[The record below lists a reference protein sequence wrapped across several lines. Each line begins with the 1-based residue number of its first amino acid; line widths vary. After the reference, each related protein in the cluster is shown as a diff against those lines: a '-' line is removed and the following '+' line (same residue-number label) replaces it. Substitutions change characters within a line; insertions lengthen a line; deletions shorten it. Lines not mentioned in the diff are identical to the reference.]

1 MRNMMVTRKSLTF
14 FTVVMLISMSA
25 AVVSADVDI
34 NLSANPSSAE
44 ATPDEAAEYTIIVQN
59 SGDDDAAVSLS
70 TQQGNDCNGFSST
83 LETTFVQVAS
93 SSSESV
99 TLTVTVTDQASGE
112 CETTVN
118 AQGQVSGGA
127 PGTPSNADVTVV
139 TTAGDGG
146 GLYSVSLSTDESATK
161 NYDGEDNEVT
171 WDVDV
176 ENNGEQQANVQL
188 EMTSDS
194 DCESEDLTATV
205 DPSVLQLE
213 PEGQEEVT
221 VTIDMPNGAETDAGA
236 HCFILKATVTNDPNA
251 ADQAEDNLTL
261 SLNVPQIKECDASL
275 QYSSH
280 NLDPGESA
288 ANSIEVENI
297 GNTEWTVTANAQ
309 SLDGDD
315 ISGWIDFDSPRSK
328 LLTEPGS
335 SEDSHTFTF
344 DVTPDD
350 SLEAG
355 TQVAIGIQGRSGS
368 EIGCEKVLTVT
379 VGQEFGASMSLSKS
393 TLSNVEPGTSG
404 TLSIQITN
412 QGNGQETMALGTSG
426 VPPGWQVSFSQS
438 TVTLGSSQSSNDKE
452 TVGIDVFVPEDAS
465 AESDA
470 VISFTVGRGG
480 GSTPYD
486 SKDLTIS
493 VAPRHE
499 VSTSMVSDQQTG
511 RSDQIVK
518 FPIVV
523 TNAGNIQDTFRLQA
537 CDPGDQTGCS
547 NPMWESSFSDS
558 DGNSISQIVLDP
570 GQSTQVYLDVL
581 VEGEEDADSARVLV
595 RIAIFG
601 TSESSEHTVAV
612 VVSNYNYGMAVSPQS
627 PGDIP
632 GQMDVTLPPG
642 GALSTFFWID
652 NTGDYPAGDTAV
664 ITITGLES
672 SVFRNV
678 FVDGVEIDDSIQI
691 SKEGRVLVE
700 VQMEVMEGVP
710 NGVSGIIKVS
720 AASERNAAQ
729 TTSVDVMIQ
738 VMTIHDLTF
747 TLEGDDEKTVNY
759 PDKAFFTMYVT
770 NNGNVVED
778 VEIISGESLRGWT
791 VDVIEDEFQLP
802 PGETREIQ
810 VRATPPS
817 ELLDDDSYRFTV
829 IAQPEGIPVAG
840 QPIELTVV
848 AVNSNSFLNLS
859 QATQDLLVYGLT
871 GLGALL
877 VIALFMRSR
886 AENKRI
892 VQALDQDDS

>member
-1 MRNMMVTRKSLTF
+1 MDRKSPVTILI
-14 FTVVMLISMSA
+14 VIMLLSMSA
-25 AVVSADVDI
+25 TIVSADVDI
-34 NLSANPSSAE
+34 SLSANPSSAE
-44 ATPDEAAEYTIIVQN
+44 ATPDEAAEYNILIQN
-59 SGDDDAAVSLS
+59 SGDDDAAVTLS

-83 LETTFVQVAS
+83 LETTFVQVGS
-93 SSSESV
+93 QSSEQV

-146 GLYSVSLSTDESATK
+146 GLYSVSLTTDEPTTK
-161 NYDGEDNEVT
+161 SYDGEDNEVT

-194 DCESEDLTATV
+194 DCESDELSATV

-213 PEGQEEVT
+213 PESQEEVT
-221 VTIDMPNGAETDAGA
+221 VTIDMPNGGETDAGS

-251 ADQAEDNLTL
+251 ADQAEDNLSL
-261 SLNVPQIKECDASL
+261 SLNVPEIRECDASL

-280 NLDPGESA
+280 NLDPGEQAS
-288 ANSIEVENI
+288 NSIEVENI
-297 GNTEWTVTANAQ
+297 GNTDWTVTANAQ
-309 SLDGDD
+309 SLDGED
-315 ISGWIDFDSPRSK
+315 ISGWVEFDSPRSI

-335 SEDSHTFTF
+335 SDDTHTFTF
-344 DVTPDD
+344 DITPDD

-355 TQVAIGIQGRSGS
+355 TQVAIGIQGRAGS
-368 EIGCEKVLTVT
+368 EIGCEKILTVT
-379 VGQEFGASMSLSKS
+379 VGQEFGASMALSKS

-412 QGNGQETMALGTSG
+412 QGNGQETMALGTTG

-438 TVTLGSSQSSNDKE
+438 SVTLGSAQSSNNKE
-452 TVGIDVFVPEDAS
+452 TVGVDIFVPEDAS

-486 SKDLTIS
+486 SKDLTVS

-499 VSTSMVSDQQTG
+499 VSTTMISDQQTG
-511 RSDQIVK
+511 RSDQIVQ
-518 FPIVV
+518 FPLVV
-523 TNAGNIQDTFRLQA
+523 SNEGNIRDTFRLQA
-537 CDPGDQTGCS
+537 CDPGDQTGCGS
-547 NPMWESSFSDS
+547 PMWQSSFSDA
-558 DGNSISQIVLDP
+558 DGNSITQLALDP
-570 GQSTQVYLDVL
+570 GQSAQIYLDVL
-581 VEGEEDADSARVLV
+581 VEGEEDADSARVLARV
-595 RIAIFG
+595 AIFG
-601 TSESSEHTVAV
+601 TSESSEHTVTV

-627 PGDIP
+627 PGDDP
-632 GQMDVTLPPG
+632 GQMDVVLPPG
-642 GALSTFFWID
+642 GTLSTFFWID

-664 ITITGLES
+664 ISITGLES
-672 SVFRNV
+672 SVSRSI
-678 FVDGVEIDDSIQI
+678 FVEGVEIDNSIQI
-691 SKEGRVLVE
+691 PREGRVLME
-700 VQMEVMEGVP
+700 VQMEVMPGVS

-729 TTSVDVMIQ
+729 TTFVDVMIQ
-738 VMTIHDLTF
+738 VMTIHDIVF
-747 TLEGDDEKTVNY
+747 TLEGEDEQTVNY
-759 PDKAFFTMYVT
+759 PEKALFSLFVT
-770 NNGNVVED
+770 NNGNVIED
-778 VEIISGESLRGWT
+778 IEVISGESLRGWT
-791 VDVIEDEFQLP
+791 IDVMEDEFRLP

-817 ELLDDDSYRFTV
+817 QLLDDDTYRFTV

-848 AVNSNSFLNLS
+848 SVTSNSFLNLS
-859 QATQDLLVYGLT
+859 QETQDILIYGLT
-871 GLGALL
+871 GFGALL

-892 VQALDQDDS
+892 IKALEQDES

>member
-1 MRNMMVTRKSLTF
+1 MDRKSPVTILI
-14 FTVVMLISMSA
+14 VIMLLSMSA
-25 AVVSADVDI
+25 TIVSADVDI
-34 NLSANPSSAE
+34 SLSANPSSAE
-44 ATPDEAAEYTIIVQN
+44 ATPDEAAEYNILIQN
-59 SGDDDAAVSLS
+59 SGDDDAAVTLS

-83 LETTFVQVAS
+83 LETTFVQVGS
-93 SSSESV
+93 QSSEQV

-146 GLYSVSLSTDESATK
+146 GLYSVSLTTDEPTTK
-161 NYDGEDNEVT
+161 SYDGEDNEVT

-194 DCESEDLTATV
+194 DCESDDLSATV

-213 PEGQEEVT
+213 PESQEEVT
-221 VTIDMPNGAETDAGA
+221 VTIDMPNGGETDAGS

-251 ADQAEDNLTL
+251 ADQAEDNLSL
-261 SLNVPQIKECDASL
+261 SLNVPEIRECDASL

-280 NLDPGESA
+280 NLDPGEQAS
-288 ANSIEVENI
+288 NSIEVENI
-297 GNTEWTVTANAQ
+297 GNTDWTVTANAQ
-309 SLDGDD
+309 SLDGED
-315 ISGWIDFDSPRSK
+315 ISGWVEFDSPRSI

-335 SEDSHTFTF
+335 SDDTHTFTF
-344 DVTPDD
+344 DITPDD

-355 TQVAIGIQGRSGS
+355 TQVAIGIQGRAGS
-368 EIGCEKVLTVT
+368 EIGCEKILTVT
-379 VGQEFGASMSLSKS
+379 VGQEFGASMALSKS

-412 QGNGQETMALGTSG
+412 QGNGQETMALGTTG

-438 TVTLGSSQSSNDKE
+438 SVTLGSAQSSNNKE
-452 TVGIDVFVPEDAS
+452 TVGVDIFVPEDAS

-486 SKDLTIS
+486 SKDLTVS

-499 VSTSMVSDQQTG
+499 VSTTMISDQQTG
-511 RSDQIVK
+511 RSDQIVQ
-518 FPIVV
+518 FPLVV
-523 TNAGNIQDTFRLQA
+523 SNEGNIRDTFRLQA
-537 CDPGDQTGCS
+537 CDPGDQTGCGS
-547 NPMWESSFSDS
+547 PMWQSSFSDA
-558 DGNSISQIVLDP
+558 DGNSITQLALDP
-570 GQSTQVYLDVL
+570 GQSAQIYLDVL
-581 VEGEEDADSARVLV
+581 VEGEEDADSARVLARV
-595 RIAIFG
+595 AIFG
-601 TSESSEHTVAV
+601 TSESSEHTVTV

-627 PGDIP
+627 PGDDP
-632 GQMDVTLPPG
+632 GQMDVVLPPG
-642 GALSTFFWID
+642 GTLSTFFWID

-664 ITITGLES
+664 ISITGLES
-672 SVFRNV
+672 SVSRSI
-678 FVDGVEIDDSIQI
+678 FVEGVEIDNSIQI
-691 SKEGRVLVE
+691 PREGRVLME
-700 VQMEVMEGVP
+700 VQMEVMPGVS

-738 VMTIHDLTF
+738 VMTIHDIVF
-747 TLEGDDEKTVNY
+747 TLEGEDEQTVNY
-759 PDKAFFTMYVT
+759 PEKALFSLFVT
-770 NNGNVVED
+770 NNGNVIED
-778 VEIISGESLRGWT
+778 IEVISGESLRGWT
-791 VDVIEDEFQLP
+791 IDVMEDEFKLS

-817 ELLDDDSYRFTV
+817 QLLDDDTYRFTV

-848 AVNSNSFLNLS
+848 SVTSNSFLNLS
-859 QATQDLLVYGLT
+859 QETQDILIYGLT
-871 GLGALL
+871 GFGALL
-877 VIALFMRSR
+877 VIALFIRSR

-892 VQALDQDDS
+892 IKALEQDES

>member
-1 MRNMMVTRKSLTF
+1 MDRKSPVTILI
-14 FTVVMLISMSA
+14 VIMLLSMSA
-25 AVVSADVDI
+25 TIVSADVDI
-34 NLSANPSSAE
+34 SLSANPSSAE
-44 ATPDEAAEYTIIVQN
+44 ATPDEAAEYNILIQN
-59 SGDDDAAVSLS
+59 SGDDDAAVTLS

-83 LETTFVQVAS
+83 LETTFVQVGS
-93 SSSESV
+93 QSSEQV

-146 GLYSVSLSTDESATK
+146 GLYSVSLTTDEPTTK
-161 NYDGEDNEVT
+161 SYDGEDNEVT

-194 DCESEDLTATV
+194 DCESDDLSATV

-213 PEGQEEVT
+213 PESQEEVT
-221 VTIDMPNGAETDAGA
+221 VTIDMPNGGETDAGS

-251 ADQAEDNLTL
+251 ADQAEDNLSL
-261 SLNVPQIKECDASL
+261 SLNVPEIRECDASL

-280 NLDPGESA
+280 NLDPGEQAS
-288 ANSIEVENI
+288 NSIEVENI
-297 GNTEWTVTANAQ
+297 GNTDWTVTANAQ
-309 SLDGDD
+309 SLDGED
-315 ISGWIDFDSPRSK
+315 ISGWVEFDSPRSI

-335 SEDSHTFTF
+335 SDDTHTFTF
-344 DVTPDD
+344 DITPDD

-355 TQVAIGIQGRSGS
+355 TQVAIGIQGRAGS
-368 EIGCEKVLTVT
+368 EIGCEKILTVT
-379 VGQEFGASMSLSKS
+379 VGQEFGASMALSKS

-412 QGNGQETMALGTSG
+412 QGNGQETMALGTTG

-438 TVTLGSSQSSNDKE
+438 SVTLGSAQSSNNKE
-452 TVGIDVFVPEDAS
+452 TVGVDIFVPEDAS

-486 SKDLTIS
+486 SKDLTVS

-499 VSTSMVSDQQTG
+499 VSTTMISDQQTG
-511 RSDQIVK
+511 RSDQIVQ
-518 FPIVV
+518 FPLVV
-523 TNAGNIQDTFRLQA
+523 SNEGNIRDTFRLQA
-537 CDPGDQTGCS
+537 CDPGDQTGCGS
-547 NPMWESSFSDS
+547 PMWQSSFSD
-558 DGNSISQIVLDP
+558 DNGNSITQLALDP
-570 GQSTQVYLDVL
+570 GQSAQIYLDVL
-581 VEGEEDADSARVLV
+581 VEGEEDADSARVLARV
-595 RIAIFG
+595 AIFG
-601 TSESSEHTVAV
+601 TSESSEHTVTV

-627 PGDIP
+627 PGDDP
-632 GQMDVTLPPG
+632 GQMDVVLPPG
-642 GALSTFFWID
+642 GTLSTFFWID

-672 SVFRNV
+672 SVSRSI
-678 FVDGVEIDDSIQI
+678 FVEGVEIDNSIQI
-691 SKEGRVLVE
+691 PREGRVLME
-700 VQMEVMEGVP
+700 VQMEVMPGVS

-738 VMTIHDLTF
+738 VMTIHDIVF
-747 TLEGDDEKTVNY
+747 TLEGEDEQTVNY
-759 PDKAFFTMYVT
+759 PEKALFSLFVT
-770 NNGNVVED
+770 NNGNVIED
-778 VEIISGESLRGWT
+778 IEVISGESLRGWT
-791 VDVIEDEFQLP
+791 IDVMEDEFRLP

-817 ELLDDDSYRFTV
+817 QLLDDDTYRFTV

-848 AVNSNSFLNLS
+848 SVTSNSFLNLS
-859 QATQDLLVYGLT
+859 QETQDILIYGLT
-871 GLGALL
+871 GFGALL
-877 VIALFMRSR
+877 VIALFIRSR

-892 VQALDQDDS
+892 IKALEQDES

>member
-1 MRNMMVTRKSLTF
+1 MDSKSPLT
-14 FTVVMLISMSA
+14 VLIVIMLLSMSA
-25 AVVSADVDI
+25 TVVSADVDI
-34 NLSANPSSAE
+34 SLSANPSSAE
-44 ATPDEAAEYTIIVQN
+44 ASPDEAAEYTILVRN
-59 SGDDDAAVSLS
+59 TGDDDAAVSLS
-70 TQQGNDCNGFSST
+70 TQQGNDCNGFTST
-83 LETTFVQVAS
+83 LETTFVQVGS
-93 SSSESV
+93 QSSEQV

-146 GLYSVSLSTDESATK
+146 GLYSVSLSTDESTTK

-194 DCESEDLTATV
+194 DCESDELSATV

-213 PEGQEEVT
+213 PEDQQEVT
-221 VTIDMPNGAETDAGA
+221 VTIDMPNGAETDAGS

-261 SLNVPQIKECDASL
+261 SLNVPEIKECDASL

-280 NLDPGESA
+280 NLDPGEQAS
-288 ANSIEVENI
+288 NSIEVENI

-309 SLDGDD
+309 SLDGED
-315 ISGWIDFDSPRSK
+315 ISGWVEFDSPRSK

-335 SEDSHTFTF
+335 SDDAHTFTF

-355 TQVAIGIQGRSGS
+355 TQVAIGIQGRAGS
-368 EIGCEKVLTVT
+368 DIGCEKILTVT
-379 VGQEFGASMSLSKS
+379 VGQEFGASMSLSRS

-412 QGNGQETMALGTSG
+412 EGNGQETMALGTSG
-426 VPPGWQVSFSQS
+426 VPPGWQVSFSKS
-438 TVTLGSSQSSNDKE
+438 SVTLGSSQSSNNKE
-452 TVGIDVFVPEDAS
+452 TVGVDVFVPEDAS

-470 VISFTVGRGG
+470 VISFTIGRGG

-518 FPIVV
+518 FPLVI
-523 TNAGNIQDTFRLQA
+523 TNEGNIRDTFRLQA
-537 CDPGDQTGCS
+537 CDPGDQTGCGS
-547 NPMWESSFSDS
+547 PMWQSSFSDS
-558 DGNSISQIVLDP
+558 DGNSITQLALDP

-581 VEGEEDADSARVLV
+581 VEGEEDADSARVLARV
-595 RIAIFG
+595 AIFG
-601 TSESSEHTVAV
+601 TSESSEHTVTV

-627 PGDIP
+627 PGEDP
-632 GQMDVTLPPG
+632 SQMDVVLPPG
-642 GALSTFFWID
+642 GTLSTYFWID

-672 SVFRNV
+672 SVSRSI
-678 FVDGVEIDDSIQI
+678 FVEGVKIDNSIQI
-691 SKEGRVLVE
+691 PRDGRILIE
-700 VQMEVMEGVP
+700 VQMEVMEGVS

-729 TTSVDVMIQ
+729 ITSVEVMIQ
-738 VMTIHDLTF
+738 VMTIHDIIF
-747 TLEGDDEKTVNY
+747 TLEGEDEQTVNY
-759 PDKAFFTMYVT
+759 PEKAIFSLFVT
-770 NNGNVVED
+770 NNGNIIED
-778 VEIISGESLRGWT
+778 IEIISGESLRGWT
-791 VDVIEDEFQLP
+791 IDIIEDEFELS

-817 ELLDDDSYRFTV
+817 QLLDDDSYRFTV

-840 QPIELTVV
+840 QPVELTV
-848 AVNSNSFLNLS
+848 NSVTSDSFLNLS
-859 QATQDLLVYGLT
+859 KEMQDILVYGLT
-871 GLGALL
+871 AFGALL
-877 VIALFMRSR
+877 VIVLFMRSR

-892 VQALDQDDS
+892 AQALERDES

>member
-1 MRNMMVTRKSLTF
+1 MDRKSPVTILI
-14 FTVVMLISMSA
+14 VIMLLSMSA
-25 AVVSADVDI
+25 TIVSADVDI
-34 NLSANPSSAE
+34 SLSANPSSAE
-44 ATPDEAAEYTIIVQN
+44 ATPDEAAEYNILIQN
-59 SGDDDAAVSLS
+59 SGDDDAAVTLS

-83 LETTFVQVAS
+83 LETTFVQVGS
-93 SSSESV
+93 QSSEQV

-146 GLYSVSLSTDESATK
+146 GLYSVSLTTDEPTTK
-161 NYDGEDNEVT
+161 SYDGEDNEVT

-194 DCESEDLTATV
+194 DCESDDLSATV

-213 PEGQEEVT
+213 PESQEEVT
-221 VTIDMPNGAETDAGA
+221 VTIDMPNGGETDAGS

-251 ADQAEDNLTL
+251 ADQAEDNLSL
-261 SLNVPQIKECDASL
+261 SLNVPEIRECDASL

-280 NLDPGESA
+280 NLDPGEQAS
-288 ANSIEVENI
+288 NSIEVENI
-297 GNTEWTVTANAQ
+297 GNTDWTVTANAQ
-309 SLDGDD
+309 SLDGED
-315 ISGWIDFDSPRSK
+315 ISGWVEFDSPRSI

-335 SEDSHTFTF
+335 SDDTHTFTF
-344 DVTPDD
+344 DITPDD

-355 TQVAIGIQGRSGS
+355 TQVAIGIQGRAGS
-368 EIGCEKVLTVT
+368 EIGCEKILTVT
-379 VGQEFGASMSLSKS
+379 VGQEFGASMALSKS

-412 QGNGQETMALGTSG
+412 QGNGQETMALGTTG

-438 TVTLGSSQSSNDKE
+438 SVTLGSAQSSNNKE
-452 TVGIDVFVPEDAS
+452 TVGVDIFVPEDAS

-486 SKDLTIS
+486 SKDLTVS

-499 VSTSMVSDQQTG
+499 VSTTMISDQQTG
-511 RSDQIVK
+511 RSDQIVQ
-518 FPIVV
+518 FPLVV
-523 TNAGNIQDTFRLQA
+523 SNEGNIRDTFRLQA
-537 CDPGDQTGCS
+537 CDPGDQTGCGS
-547 NPMWESSFSDS
+547 PMWQSSFSD
-558 DGNSISQIVLDP
+558 DNGNSITQLALDP
-570 GQSTQVYLDVL
+570 GQSAQIYLDVL
-581 VEGEEDADSARVLV
+581 VEGEEDADSARVLARV
-595 RIAIFG
+595 AIFG
-601 TSESSEHTVAV
+601 TSESSEHTVTV

-627 PGDIP
+627 PGDDP
-632 GQMDVTLPPG
+632 GQMDVVLPPG
-642 GALSTFFWID
+642 GTLSTFFWID

-664 ITITGLES
+664 ISITGLES
-672 SVFRNV
+672 SVSRSI
-678 FVDGVEIDDSIQI
+678 FVEGVEIDNSIQI
-691 SKEGRVLVE
+691 PREGRVLME
-700 VQMEVMEGVP
+700 VQMEVMPGVS

-729 TTSVDVMIQ
+729 TTFVDVMIQ
-738 VMTIHDLTF
+738 VMTIHDIVF
-747 TLEGDDEKTVNY
+747 TLEGEDEQTVNY
-759 PDKAFFTMYVT
+759 PEKALFSLFVT
-770 NNGNVVED
+770 NNGNVIED
-778 VEIISGESLRGWT
+778 IEVISGESLRGWT
-791 VDVIEDEFQLP
+791 IDVMEDEFKLS

-817 ELLDDDSYRFTV
+817 QLLDDDTYRFTV

-848 AVNSNSFLNLS
+848 SVTSNSFLNLS
-859 QATQDLLVYGLT
+859 QETQDILIYGLT
-871 GLGALL
+871 GFGALL

-892 VQALDQDDS
+892 IKALEQDES

>member
-1 MRNMMVTRKSLTF
+1 MDSKSPLT
-14 FTVVMLISMSA
+14 VLIVIMLLSMSA
-25 AVVSADVDI
+25 TVVSADVDI
-34 NLSANPSSAE
+34 SLSANPSSAE
-44 ATPDEAAEYTIIVQN
+44 ASPDEAAEYTILVRN
-59 SGDDDAAVSLS
+59 TGDDDAAVSLS
-70 TQQGNDCNGFSST
+70 TQQGNDCNGFTST
-83 LETTFVQVAS
+83 LETTFVQVGS
-93 SSSESV
+93 QSSEQV

-146 GLYSVSLSTDESATK
+146 GLYSVSLSTDESTTK

-194 DCESEDLTATV
+194 DCESDELSATV

-213 PEGQEEVT
+213 PEDQQEVT
-221 VTIDMPNGAETDAGA
+221 VTIDMPNGAETDAGS

-261 SLNVPQIKECDASL
+261 SLNVPEIKECDASL

-280 NLDPGESA
+280 NLDPGEQAS
-288 ANSIEVENI
+288 NSIEVENI

-309 SLDGDD
+309 SLDGED
-315 ISGWIDFDSPRSK
+315 ISGWVEFDSPRSK

-335 SEDSHTFTF
+335 SDDAHTFTF

-355 TQVAIGIQGRSGS
+355 TQVAIGIQGRAGS
-368 EIGCEKVLTVT
+368 DIGCEKILTVT
-379 VGQEFGASMSLSKS
+379 VGQEFGASMALSRS

-412 QGNGQETMALGTSG
+412 EGNGQETMALGTSG
-426 VPPGWQVSFSQS
+426 VPPGWQVSFSKS
-438 TVTLGSSQSSNDKE
+438 SVTLGSSQSSNNKE
-452 TVGIDVFVPEDAS
+452 TVGVDVFVPEDAS

-470 VISFTVGRGG
+470 VISFTIGRGG

-486 SKDLTIS
+486 SKDLTVS

-518 FPIVV
+518 FPLVI
-523 TNAGNIQDTFRLQA
+523 TNEGNIRDTFRLQA
-537 CDPGDQTGCS
+537 CDPGDQTGCGS
-547 NPMWESSFSDS
+547 PMWQSSFSDS
-558 DGNSISQIVLDP
+558 DGNSITQLALDP

-581 VEGEEDADSARVLV
+581 VEGEEDADSARVLARV
-595 RIAIFG
+595 AIFG
-601 TSESSEHTVAV
+601 TSESSEHTVTV

-627 PGDIP
+627 PGEDP
-632 GQMDVTLPPG
+632 SQMDVVLPPG
-642 GALSTFFWID
+642 GTLSTYFWID

-672 SVFRNV
+672 SVSRSI
-678 FVDGVEIDDSIQI
+678 FVEGVKIDNSIQI
-691 SKEGRVLVE
+691 PRDGRILIE
-700 VQMEVMEGVP
+700 VQMEVIEGVS

-729 TTSVDVMIQ
+729 ITSVDVMIQ
-738 VMTIHDLTF
+738 VMTIHDIIF
-747 TLEGDDEKTVNY
+747 TLEGEDEQTVNY
-759 PDKAFFTMYVT
+759 PEKAIFSLFVT
-770 NNGNVVED
+770 NNGNIIED
-778 VEIISGESLRGWT
+778 IEIISGESLRGWT
-791 VDVIEDEFQLP
+791 IDIIEDEFELS

-817 ELLDDDSYRFTV
+817 QLLDDDSYRFTV

-840 QPIELTVV
+840 QPVELTV
-848 AVNSNSFLNLS
+848 NSVTSDSFLNLS
-859 QATQDLLVYGLT
+859 KEMQDILVYGLT
-871 GLGALL
+871 AFGALL
-877 VIALFMRSR
+877 VIVLFMRSR

-892 VQALDQDDS
+892 AQALERDES

>member
-1 MRNMMVTRKSLTF
+1 MDSKSPM
-14 FTVVMLISMSA
+14 TVLIVIMLLSMSA
-25 AVVSADVDI
+25 TVVSADVDI
-34 NLSANPSSAE
+34 SLSANPSSAE
-44 ATPDEAAEYTIIVQN
+44 ASPDEAAEYTILVRN
-59 SGDDDAAVSLS
+59 TGDDDAAVSLS
-70 TQQGNDCNGFSST
+70 TQQGNDCNGFTST
-83 LETTFVQVAS
+83 LETTFVQVGS
-93 SSSESV
+93 QSSEQV

-146 GLYSVSLSTDESATK
+146 GLYSVSLSTDESTTK

-194 DCESEDLTATV
+194 DCESDELSATV

-213 PEGQEEVT
+213 PEDQQEVT
-221 VTIDMPNGAETDAGA
+221 VTIDMPNGAETDAGS

-261 SLNVPQIKECDASL
+261 SLNVPEIKECDASL

-280 NLDPGESA
+280 NLDPGEQAS
-288 ANSIEVENI
+288 NSIEVENI

-309 SLDGDD
+309 SLDGED
-315 ISGWIDFDSPRSK
+315 ISGWVEFDSPRSK

-335 SEDSHTFTF
+335 SDDTHTFTF

-355 TQVAIGIQGRSGS
+355 TQVAIGIQGRAGS
-368 EIGCEKVLTVT
+368 DIGCEKILTVT
-379 VGQEFGASMSLSKS
+379 VGQEFGASMALSRS

-412 QGNGQETMALGTSG
+412 EGNGQETMALGTSG
-426 VPPGWQVSFSQS
+426 VPPGWQVSFSKS
-438 TVTLGSSQSSNDKE
+438 SVTLGSSQSSNNKE
-452 TVGIDVFVPEDAS
+452 TVGVDVFVPEDAS

-470 VISFTVGRGG
+470 VISFTIGRGG

-486 SKDLTIS
+486 SKDLTVS

-518 FPIVV
+518 FPLVI
-523 TNAGNIQDTFRLQA
+523 TNEGNIRDTFRLQA
-537 CDPGDQTGCS
+537 CDPGDQTGCGS
-547 NPMWESSFSDS
+547 PMWQSSFSDS
-558 DGNSISQIVLDP
+558 DGNSITQLALDP

-581 VEGEEDADSARVLV
+581 VEGEEDADSARVLARV
-595 RIAIFG
+595 AIFG
-601 TSESSEHTVAV
+601 TSESSEHTVTV

-627 PGDIP
+627 PGEDP
-632 GQMDVTLPPG
+632 SQMDVVLPPG
-642 GALSTFFWID
+642 GTLSTYFWID

-672 SVFRNV
+672 SVSRSI
-678 FVDGVEIDDSIQI
+678 FVEGVKIDDSIQI
-691 SKEGRVLVE
+691 PRDGRILIE
-700 VQMEVMEGVP
+700 VQMEVMEGVS

-729 TTSVDVMIQ
+729 ITSVDVMIQ
-738 VMTIHDLTF
+738 VMTIHDIIF
-747 TLEGDDEKTVNY
+747 TLEGEDEQTVNY
-759 PDKAFFTMYVT
+759 PEKAIFSLFVT
-770 NNGNVVED
+770 NNGNIIED
-778 VEIISGESLRGWT
+778 IEIISGESLRGWT
-791 VDVIEDEFQLP
+791 IDIIEDEFELS

-817 ELLDDDSYRFTV
+817 QLLDDDSYRFTV

-840 QPIELTVV
+840 QPVELTV
-848 AVNSNSFLNLS
+848 NSVTSDSFLNLS
-859 QATQDLLVYGLT
+859 KEMQDILVYGLT
-871 GLGALL
+871 AFGALL
-877 VIALFMRSR
+877 VIVLFMRSR

-892 VQALDQDDS
+892 AQALERDES

>member
-1 MRNMMVTRKSLTF
+1 MLRKAPLTVIIVI
-14 FTVVMLISMSA
+14 TLLSMSA
-25 AVVSADVDI
+25 TVVSADVDI
-34 NLSANPSSAE
+34 SLSANPSSAE
-44 ATPDEAAEYTIIVQN
+44 ATPDEAAEYTILVRN
-59 SGDDDAAVSLS
+59 TGDDDAAVSLS
-70 TQQGNDCNGFSST
+70 TQQGNDCNGFTST
-83 LETTFVQVAS
+83 LETTFVQVGS
-93 SSSESV
+93 QSSEQV

-146 GLYSVSLSTDESATK
+146 GLYSVSLSTDESTTK

-194 DCESEDLTATV
+194 DCESDELSATV
-205 DPSVLQLE
+205 DPEVLQLE
-213 PEGQEEVT
+213 PEDQQEVT
-221 VTIDMPNGAETDAGA
+221 VTIDMPNGGETDAGS

-261 SLNVPQIKECDASL
+261 SLNVPQIKECDAAL
-275 QYSSH
+275 QYNSH
-280 NLDPGESA
+280 NLDPGEQAS
-288 ANSIEVENI
+288 NSIEVENI

-309 SLDGDD
+309 SVDGED
-315 ISGWIDFDSPRSK
+315 ISGWVEFDSPRSK

-335 SEDSHTFTF
+335 SDDTHVFTF

-355 TQVAIGIQGRSGS
+355 TQVAIGIQGRAGS
-368 EIGCEKVLTVT
+368 EIGCEKILTVT
-379 VGQEFGASMSLSKS
+379 VGQEFGASMALSKS

-412 QGNGQETMALGTSG
+412 QGNGQETMALGASG

-438 TVTLGSSQSSNDKE
+438 SVTLGSSQSSNNKE
-452 TVGIDVFVPEDAS
+452 TVGVDVFVPEDAS

-486 SKDLTIS
+486 SKDLTVS

-499 VSTSMVSDQQTG
+499 VSTIMISDQQTG

-518 FPIVV
+518 FPLVIS
-523 TNAGNIQDTFRLQA
+523 NEGNIRDTFRLQA
-537 CDPGDQTGCS
+537 CDPGDQTGCGS
-547 NPMWESSFSDS
+547 PMWQSSFSDS
-558 DGNSISQIVLDP
+558 DGNSITQLALDP
-570 GQSTQVYLDVL
+570 GQSAQIYLDIL
-581 VEGEEDADSARVLV
+581 VEGEEDADSARVLARV
-595 RIAIFG
+595 AIFG
-601 TSESSEHTVAV
+601 TSESSEHTVTV

-627 PGDIP
+627 PGEDP
-632 GQMDVTLPPG
+632 TQMDVILPPG
-642 GALSTFFWID
+642 GTLSTYFWID

-672 SVFRNV
+672 SVSRGI
-678 FVDGVEIDDSIQI
+678 FVEGVEVDNSIQI
-691 SKEGRVLVE
+691 PRDGRVLVE
-700 VQMEVMEGVP
+700 VQMEVMEGVS

-720 AASERNAAQ
+720 VASERNAAQ

-738 VMTIHDLTF
+738 VMTIHDVVF
-747 TLEGDDEKTVNY
+747 TLEGEDEQTVNY
-759 PDKAFFTMYVT
+759 PEKAIFSLFVT
-770 NNGNVVED
+770 NNGNVIED
-778 VEIISGESLRGWT
+778 IEIISGESLRGWT
-791 VDVIEDEFQLP
+791 VDIIEDEFKLP

-817 ELLDDDSYRFTV
+817 QLLDDDTYRFTV

-840 QPIELTVV
+840 QPIELTVTSV
-848 AVNSNSFLNLS
+848 TSDSFLNLS
-859 QATQDLLVYGLT
+859 KEMQDILVYGLT
-871 GLGALL
+871 GFGALL
-877 VIALFMRSR
+877 VIVLFMRSR
-886 AENKRI
+886 SENKRI
-892 VQALDQDDS
+892 IQALEQDES

>member
-1 MRNMMVTRKSLTF
+1 MDSKSPLT
-14 FTVVMLISMSA
+14 VLIVIMLLSMSA
-25 AVVSADVDI
+25 TVVSADVDI
-34 NLSANPSSAE
+34 SLSANPSSAE
-44 ATPDEAAEYTIIVQN
+44 ASPDEAAEYTILVRN
-59 SGDDDAAVSLS
+59 TGDDDAAVSLS
-70 TQQGNDCNGFSST
+70 TQQGNDCNGFTST
-83 LETTFVQVAS
+83 LETTFVQVGS
-93 SSSESV
+93 QSSEQV

-146 GLYSVSLSTDESATK
+146 GLYSVSLSTDESTTK

-194 DCESEDLTATV
+194 DCESDELSATV

-213 PEGQEEVT
+213 PEDQQEVT
-221 VTIDMPNGAETDAGA
+221 VTIDMPNGAETDAGS

-261 SLNVPQIKECDASL
+261 SLNVPEIKECDASL

-280 NLDPGESA
+280 NLDPGEQAS
-288 ANSIEVENI
+288 NSIEVENI

-309 SLDGDD
+309 SVDGED
-315 ISGWIDFDSPRSK
+315 ISGWVDFDSPRSK

-335 SEDSHTFTF
+335 SDDTHTFTF

-355 TQVAIGIQGRSGS
+355 TQVAIGIQGRAGS
-368 EIGCEKVLTVT
+368 DIGCEKILTVT
-379 VGQEFGASMSLSKS
+379 VGQEFGASMALSRS

-412 QGNGQETMALGTSG
+412 EGNGQETMALGTSG
-426 VPPGWQVSFSQS
+426 VPPGWQVSFSKS
-438 TVTLGSSQSSNDKE
+438 SVTLGSSQSSNNKQ
-452 TVGIDVFVPEDAS
+452 TVGVDVFVPEDAS

-470 VISFTVGRGG
+470 VISFTIGRGG

-486 SKDLTIS
+486 SKDLTVS

-518 FPIVV
+518 FPLVI
-523 TNAGNIQDTFRLQA
+523 TNEGNIRDTFRLQA
-537 CDPGDQTGCS
+537 CDPGDQTGCGS
-547 NPMWESSFSDS
+547 PMWQSSFSDS
-558 DGNSISQIVLDP
+558 DGNSITQLALDP

-581 VEGEEDADSARVLV
+581 VEGEEDADSARVLARV
-595 RIAIFG
+595 AIFG
-601 TSESSEHTVAV
+601 TSESSEHTVTV

-627 PGDIP
+627 PGEDP
-632 GQMDVTLPPG
+632 SQMDVVLPPG
-642 GALSTFFWID
+642 GTLSTYFWID

-672 SVFRNV
+672 SVSRSI
-678 FVDGVEIDDSIQI
+678 FVEGVKIDNSIQI
-691 SKEGRVLVE
+691 PRDGRILIE
-700 VQMEVMEGVP
+700 VQMEVMEGVS

-729 TTSVDVMIQ
+729 ITSVDVMIQ
-738 VMTIHDLTF
+738 VMTIHDIIF
-747 TLEGDDEKTVNY
+747 TLEGEDEQTVNY
-759 PDKAFFTMYVT
+759 PEKAIFSLFVT
-770 NNGNVVED
+770 NNGNIIED
-778 VEIISGESLRGWT
+778 IEIISGESLRGWT
-791 VDVIEDEFQLP
+791 IDIIEDEFELP

-817 ELLDDDSYRFTV
+817 QLLDDDSYRFTV

-840 QPIELTVV
+840 QPVELTV
-848 AVNSNSFLNLS
+848 NSVTSDSFLNLS
-859 QATQDLLVYGLT
+859 KEMQDILVYGLT
-871 GLGALL
+871 AFGALL
-877 VIALFMRSR
+877 VIVLFMRSR

-892 VQALDQDDS
+892 AQALERDES

>member
-1 MRNMMVTRKSLTF
+1 MDRKSPVTILI
-14 FTVVMLISMSA
+14 VIMLLSMSA
-25 AVVSADVDI
+25 TIVSADVDI
-34 NLSANPSSAE
+34 SLSANPSSAE
-44 ATPDEAAEYTIIVQN
+44 ATPDEAAEYNILIQN
-59 SGDDDAAVSLS
+59 SGDDDAAVTLS

-83 LETTFVQVAS
+83 LETTFVQVGS
-93 SSSESV
+93 QSSEQV

-146 GLYSVSLSTDESATK
+146 GLYSVSLTTDEPTTK
-161 NYDGEDNEVT
+161 SYDGEDNEVT

-194 DCESEDLTATV
+194 DCESDDLSATV

-213 PEGQEEVT
+213 PESQEEVT
-221 VTIDMPNGAETDAGA
+221 VTIDMPNGGETDAGS

-251 ADQAEDNLTL
+251 ADQAEDNLSL
-261 SLNVPQIKECDASL
+261 SLNVPEIRECDASL

-280 NLDPGESA
+280 NLDPGEQAS
-288 ANSIEVENI
+288 NSIEVENI
-297 GNTEWTVTANAQ
+297 GNTDWTVTANAQ
-309 SLDGDD
+309 SLDGED
-315 ISGWIDFDSPRSK
+315 ISGWVEFDSPRSI

-335 SEDSHTFTF
+335 SDDTHTFTF
-344 DVTPDD
+344 DITPDD

-355 TQVAIGIQGRSGS
+355 TQVAIGIQGRAGS
-368 EIGCEKVLTVT
+368 EIGCEKILTVT
-379 VGQEFGASMSLSKS
+379 VGQEFGASMALSKS

-412 QGNGQETMALGTSG
+412 QGNGQETMALGTTG

-438 TVTLGSSQSSNDKE
+438 SVTLGSAQSSNNKE
-452 TVGIDVFVPEDAS
+452 TVGVDIFVPEDAS

-486 SKDLTIS
+486 SKDLTVS

-499 VSTSMVSDQQTG
+499 VSTTMISDQQTG
-511 RSDQIVK
+511 RSDQIVQ
-518 FPIVV
+518 FPLVV
-523 TNAGNIQDTFRLQA
+523 SNEGNIRDTFRLQA
-537 CDPGDQTGCS
+537 CDPGDQTGCGS
-547 NPMWESSFSDS
+547 PMWQSSFSD
-558 DGNSISQIVLDP
+558 DNGNSITQLALDP
-570 GQSTQVYLDVL
+570 GQSAQIYLDVL
-581 VEGEEDADSARVLV
+581 VEGEEDADSARVLARV
-595 RIAIFG
+595 AIFG
-601 TSESSEHTVAV
+601 TSESSEHTVTV

-627 PGDIP
+627 PGDDP
-632 GQMDVTLPPG
+632 GQMDVVLPPG
-642 GALSTFFWID
+642 GTLSTFFWID

-664 ITITGLES
+664 ISITGLES
-672 SVFRNV
+672 SVSRSI
-678 FVDGVEIDDSIQI
+678 FVEGVEIDNSIQI
-691 SKEGRVLVE
+691 PREGRVLME
-700 VQMEVMEGVP
+700 VQMEVMPGVS

-738 VMTIHDLTF
+738 VMTIHDIVF
-747 TLEGDDEKTVNY
+747 TLEGEDEQTVNY
-759 PDKAFFTMYVT
+759 PEKALFSLFVT
-770 NNGNVVED
+770 NNGNVIED
-778 VEIISGESLRGWT
+778 IEVISGESLRGWT
-791 VDVIEDEFQLP
+791 IDVMEDEFRLP

-817 ELLDDDSYRFTV
+817 QLLDDDTYRFTV

-848 AVNSNSFLNLS
+848 SVTSNSFLNLS
-859 QATQDLLVYGLT
+859 QETQDILIYGLT
-871 GLGALL
+871 GFGALL

-892 VQALDQDDS
+892 IKALEQDES

>member
-1 MRNMMVTRKSLTF
+1 MDSKSPLT
-14 FTVVMLISMSA
+14 VLIVIMLLSMSA
-25 AVVSADVDI
+25 TVVSADVDI
-34 NLSANPSSAE
+34 SLSANPSSAE
-44 ATPDEAAEYTIIVQN
+44 ASPDEAAEYTILVRN
-59 SGDDDAAVSLS
+59 TGDDDAAVSLS
-70 TQQGNDCNGFSST
+70 TQQGNDCNGFTST
-83 LETTFVQVAS
+83 LETTFVQVGS
-93 SSSESV
+93 QSSEQV

-146 GLYSVSLSTDESATK
+146 GLYSVSLSTDESTTK

-194 DCESEDLTATV
+194 DCESDELSATV

-213 PEGQEEVT
+213 PEDQQEVT
-221 VTIDMPNGAETDAGA
+221 VTIDMPNGAETDAGS

-261 SLNVPQIKECDASL
+261 SLNVPEIKECDASL

-280 NLDPGESA
+280 NLDPGEQAS
-288 ANSIEVENI
+288 NSIEVENI

-309 SLDGDD
+309 SVDGED
-315 ISGWIDFDSPRSK
+315 ISGWVDFDSPRSK

-335 SEDSHTFTF
+335 SDDAHTFTF

-355 TQVAIGIQGRSGS
+355 TQVAIGIQGRAGS
-368 EIGCEKVLTVT
+368 DIGCEKILTVT
-379 VGQEFGASMSLSKS
+379 VGQEFGASMALSRS

-412 QGNGQETMALGTSG
+412 EGNGQETMALGTSG
-426 VPPGWQVSFSQS
+426 VPPGWQVSFSKS
-438 TVTLGSSQSSNDKE
+438 SVTLGSSQSSNNKE
-452 TVGIDVFVPEDAS
+452 TVGVDVFVPEDAS

-470 VISFTVGRGG
+470 VISFTIGRGG

-486 SKDLTIS
+486 SKDLTVS

-518 FPIVV
+518 FPLVI
-523 TNAGNIQDTFRLQA
+523 TNEGNIRDTFRLQA
-537 CDPGDQTGCS
+537 CDPGDQTGCGS
-547 NPMWESSFSDS
+547 PMWQSSFSDS
-558 DGNSISQIVLDP
+558 DGNSITQLALDP

-581 VEGEEDADSARVLV
+581 VEGEEDADSARVLARV
-595 RIAIFG
+595 AIFG
-601 TSESSEHTVAV
+601 TSESSEHTVTV

-627 PGDIP
+627 PGEDP
-632 GQMDVTLPPG
+632 SQMDVVLPPG
-642 GALSTFFWID
+642 GTLSTYFWID

-672 SVFRNV
+672 SVSRSI
-678 FVDGVEIDDSIQI
+678 FVEGVKIDDSIQI
-691 SKEGRVLVE
+691 PRDGRILIE
-700 VQMEVMEGVP
+700 VQMEVMEGVS

-729 TTSVDVMIQ
+729 ITSVDVMIQ
-738 VMTIHDLTF
+738 VMTIHDIIF
-747 TLEGDDEKTVNY
+747 TLEGEDEQTVNY
-759 PDKAFFTMYVT
+759 PEKAIFSLFVT
-770 NNGNVVED
+770 NNGNIIED
-778 VEIISGESLRGWT
+778 IEIISGESLRGWT
-791 VDVIEDEFQLP
+791 IDIIEDEFELS

-817 ELLDDDSYRFTV
+817 QLLDDDSYRFTV

-840 QPIELTVV
+840 QPVELTV
-848 AVNSNSFLNLS
+848 NSVTSDSFLNLS
-859 QATQDLLVYGLT
+859 KEMQDILVYGLT
-871 GLGALL
+871 AFGALL
-877 VIALFMRSR
+877 VIVLFMRSR

-892 VQALDQDDS
+892 AQALERDES

>member
-1 MRNMMVTRKSLTF
+1 MDSKSPLT
-14 FTVVMLISMSA
+14 VLIVIMLLSMSA
-25 AVVSADVDI
+25 TVVSADVDI
-34 NLSANPSSAE
+34 SLSANPSSAE
-44 ATPDEAAEYTIIVQN
+44 ASPDEAAEYTILVRN
-59 SGDDDAAVSLS
+59 TGDDDAAVSLS
-70 TQQGNDCNGFSST
+70 TQQGNDCNGFTST
-83 LETTFVQVAS
+83 LETTFVQVGS
-93 SSSESV
+93 QSSEQV

-146 GLYSVSLSTDESATK
+146 GLYSVSLSTDESTTK

-194 DCESEDLTATV
+194 DCESDELSATV

-213 PEGQEEVT
+213 PEDQQEVT
-221 VTIDMPNGAETDAGA
+221 VTIDMPNGAETDAGS

-261 SLNVPQIKECDASL
+261 SLNVPEIKECDASL

-280 NLDPGESA
+280 NLDPGEQAS
-288 ANSIEVENI
+288 NSIEVENI

-309 SLDGDD
+309 SLDGED
-315 ISGWIDFDSPRSK
+315 ISGWVEFDSPRSK

-335 SEDSHTFTF
+335 SDDAHTFTF

-355 TQVAIGIQGRSGS
+355 TQVAIGIQGRAGS
-368 EIGCEKVLTVT
+368 DIGCEKILTVT
-379 VGQEFGASMSLSKS
+379 VGQEFGASMALSRS

-412 QGNGQETMALGTSG
+412 EGNGQETMALGTSG
-426 VPPGWQVSFSQS
+426 VPPGWQVSFSKS
-438 TVTLGSSQSSNDKE
+438 SVTLGSSQSSNNKE
-452 TVGIDVFVPEDAS
+452 TVGVDVFVPEDAS

-470 VISFTVGRGG
+470 VISFTIGRGG

-486 SKDLTIS
+486 SKDLTVS

-518 FPIVV
+518 FPLVI
-523 TNAGNIQDTFRLQA
+523 TNEGNIRDTFRLQA
-537 CDPGDQTGCS
+537 CDPGDQTGCGS
-547 NPMWESSFSDS
+547 PMWQSSFSDS
-558 DGNSISQIVLDP
+558 DGNSITQLALDP

-581 VEGEEDADSARVLV
+581 VEGEEDADSARVLARV
-595 RIAIFG
+595 AIFG
-601 TSESSEHTVAV
+601 TSESSEHTVTV

-627 PGDIP
+627 PGEDP
-632 GQMDVTLPPG
+632 SQMDVVLPPG
-642 GALSTFFWID
+642 GTLSTYFWID

-672 SVFRNV
+672 SVSRSI
-678 FVDGVEIDDSIQI
+678 FVEGVKIDNSIQI
-691 SKEGRVLVE
+691 PRDGRILIE
-700 VQMEVMEGVP
+700 VQMEVMEGVS

-729 TTSVDVMIQ
+729 ITSVDVMIQ
-738 VMTIHDLTF
+738 VMTIHDIIF
-747 TLEGDDEKTVNY
+747 TLEGEDEQTVNY
-759 PDKAFFTMYVT
+759 PEKAIFSLFVT
-770 NNGNVVED
+770 NNGNIIED
-778 VEIISGESLRGWT
+778 IEIISGESLRGWT
-791 VDVIEDEFQLP
+791 IDIIEDEFELS

-817 ELLDDDSYRFTV
+817 QLLDDDSYRFTV

-840 QPIELTVV
+840 QPVELTV
-848 AVNSNSFLNLS
+848 NSVTSDSFLNLS
-859 QATQDLLVYGLT
+859 KEMQDILVYGLT
-871 GLGALL
+871 AFGALL
-877 VIALFMRSR
+877 VIVLFMRSR

-892 VQALDQDDS
+892 AQALERDES

>member
-1 MRNMMVTRKSLTF
+1 MPRKAPLT
-14 FTVVMLISMSA
+14 VIIVIMLLSMSA
-25 AVVSADVDI
+25 TIVSADVDI
-34 NLSANPSSAE
+34 SLSANPSSAE
-44 ATPDEAAEYTIIVQN
+44 ATPDEAAEYTILVRN
-59 SGDDDAAVSLS
+59 TGDDDAAVSLS
-70 TQQGNDCNGFSST
+70 TQQGNDCNGFTST
-83 LETTFVQVAS
+83 LETTFVQVGS
-93 SSSESV
+93 QSSEQV

-146 GLYSVSLSTDESATK
+146 GLYSVSLSTDESTTK

-194 DCESEDLTATV
+194 DCESDELSATV
-205 DPSVLQLE
+205 DPEVLQLE
-213 PEGQEEVT
+213 PEDQQEVT
-221 VTIDMPNGAETDAGA
+221 VTIDMPNGGETDAGS

-261 SLNVPQIKECDASL
+261 SLNVPQIKECDAAL
-275 QYSSH
+275 QYNSH
-280 NLDPGESA
+280 NLDPGEQAS
-288 ANSIEVENI
+288 NSIEVENI

-309 SLDGDD
+309 SLDGED
-315 ISGWIDFDSPRSK
+315 ISGWVEFDSPRSK

-335 SEDSHTFTF
+335 SDDTHVFTF

-355 TQVAIGIQGRSGS
+355 TQVAIGIQGRAGS
-368 EIGCEKVLTVT
+368 EIGCEKILTVT
-379 VGQEFGASMSLSKS
+379 VGQEFGASMALSKS

-412 QGNGQETMALGTSG
+412 QGNGQETMALGASG

-438 TVTLGSSQSSNDKE
+438 SVTLGSSQSSNNKE
-452 TVGIDVFVPEDAS
+452 TVGVDVFVPEDAS

-486 SKDLTIS
+486 SKDLTVS

-499 VSTSMVSDQQTG
+499 VSTIMISDQQTG

-518 FPIVV
+518 FPLVIS
-523 TNAGNIQDTFRLQA
+523 NEGNIRDTFRLQA
-537 CDPGDQTGCS
+537 CDPGDQTGCGS
-547 NPMWESSFSDS
+547 PMWQSSFSDS
-558 DGNSISQIVLDP
+558 DGNSITQLALDP
-570 GQSTQVYLDVL
+570 GQSTQIYLDVL
-581 VEGEEDADSARVLV
+581 VEGEEDADSARVLARV
-595 RIAIFG
+595 AIFG
-601 TSESSEHTVAV
+601 TSESSEHTVTV

-627 PGDIP
+627 PGEDP
-632 GQMDVTLPPG
+632 TQMDVILPPG
-642 GALSTFFWID
+642 GTLSTYFWID

-672 SVFRNV
+672 SVSRSI
-678 FVDGVEIDDSIQI
+678 FVEGVEVDNSIQI
-691 SKEGRVLVE
+691 PRDGRVLVE
-700 VQMEVMEGVP
+700 VQMEVMEGVS

-720 AASERNAAQ
+720 VASERNAAQ

-738 VMTIHDLTF
+738 VMTIHDVVF
-747 TLEGDDEKTVNY
+747 TLEGEDEQTVNY
-759 PDKAFFTMYVT
+759 PEKAIFSLFVT
-770 NNGNVVED
+770 NNGNVIED
-778 VEIISGESLRGWT
+778 IEIISGESLRGWT
-791 VDVIEDEFQLP
+791 VDIIEDEFKLP

-817 ELLDDDSYRFTV
+817 QLLDDDTYRFTV

-840 QPIELTVV
+840 QPIELTVTSV
-848 AVNSNSFLNLS
+848 TSDSFLNLS
-859 QATQDLLVYGLT
+859 KEMQDILVYGLT
-871 GLGALL
+871 GFGALL
-877 VIALFMRSR
+877 VIVLFMRSR
-886 AENKRI
+886 SENKRI
-892 VQALDQDDS
+892 IQALEQDES

>member
-1 MRNMMVTRKSLTF
+1 MLRKAPLTVIIVI
-14 FTVVMLISMSA
+14 TLLSMSA
-25 AVVSADVDI
+25 TVVSADVDI
-34 NLSANPSSAE
+34 SLSANPSSAE
-44 ATPDEAAEYTIIVQN
+44 ATPDEAAEYTIVVRN
-59 SGDDDAAVSLS
+59 TGDDDAAVSLS
-70 TQQGNDCNGFSST
+70 TQQGNDCNGFTST
-83 LETTFVQVAS
+83 LETTFVQVGS
-93 SSSESV
+93 QSSEQV

-127 PGTPSNADVTVV
+127 PGTPSSADVTVV

-146 GLYSVSLSTDESATK
+146 GLYSVSLSTDESTTK

-194 DCESEDLTATV
+194 DCESDELSATV
-205 DPSVLQLE
+205 DPEVLQLE
-213 PEGQEEVT
+213 PEDQQEVT
-221 VTIDMPNGAETDAGA
+221 VTIDMPNGGETDAGS

-261 SLNVPQIKECDASL
+261 SLNVPQIKECDAAL
-275 QYSSH
+275 QYNSH
-280 NLDPGESA
+280 NLDPGEQAS
-288 ANSIEVENI
+288 NSIEVENI

-309 SLDGDD
+309 SVDGED
-315 ISGWIDFDSPRSK
+315 ISGWVEFDSPRSK

-335 SEDSHTFTF
+335 SDDTHVFTF

-355 TQVAIGIQGRSGS
+355 TQVAIGIQGRAGS
-368 EIGCEKVLTVT
+368 EIGCEKILTVT
-379 VGQEFGASMSLSKS
+379 VGQEFGASMALSKS
-393 TLSNVEPGTSG
+393 KLSNVEPGTSG

-438 TVTLGSSQSSNDKE
+438 SVTLGSSQSSNNKE
-452 TVGIDVFVPEDAS
+452 TVGVDVFVPEDAS

-480 GSTPYD
+480 GATPYD
-486 SKDLTIS
+486 SKDLTVS

-499 VSTSMVSDQQTG
+499 VSTTMISDQQTG

-518 FPIVV
+518 FPLAIS
-523 TNAGNIQDTFRLQA
+523 NEGNIRDTFRLQA
-537 CDPGDQTGCS
+537 CDPGDQTGCGS
-547 NPMWESSFSDS
+547 PMWQSSFSDS
-558 DGNSISQIVLDP
+558 DGNSITQLALDP
-570 GQSTQVYLDVL
+570 GQSAQIYLDIL
-581 VEGEEDADSARVLV
+581 VEGEEDADSARVLARV
-595 RIAIFG
+595 AIFG
-601 TSESSEHTVAV
+601 TSESSEHTVTV

-627 PGDIP
+627 PGDDP
-632 GQMDVTLPPG
+632 TQMDVILPPG
-642 GALSTFFWID
+642 GTLSTYFWID

-672 SVFRNV
+672 SVSRGI
-678 FVDGVEIDDSIQI
+678 FVEGVEVDNSIQI
-691 SKEGRVLVE
+691 PRDGRVLVE
-700 VQMEVMEGVP
+700 VQMEVMEGVS

-720 AASERNAAQ
+720 VASERNAAQ

-738 VMTIHDLTF
+738 VMTIHEVVF
-747 TLEGDDEKTVNY
+747 TLEGEDEQTVNY
-759 PDKAFFTMYVT
+759 PEKAIFSLFVT
-770 NNGNVVED
+770 NNGNVIED
-778 VEIISGESLRGWT
+778 IEIISGESLRGWT
-791 VDVIEDEFQLP
+791 VDIIEDELKLP

-817 ELLDDDSYRFTV
+817 QLLDDDTYRFTV

-840 QPIELTVV
+840 QPIELTVTSV
-848 AVNSNSFLNLS
+848 TSDSFLNLS
-859 QATQDLLVYGLT
+859 KEMQDILVYGLT
-871 GLGALL
+871 GFGALL
-877 VIALFMRSR
+877 VIVLFMRSR
-886 AENKRI
+886 SENKRI
-892 VQALDQDDS
+892 IQALEQDES

>member
-1 MRNMMVTRKSLTF
+1 MLRKAPLT
-14 FTVVMLISMSA
+14 VIIVIMLLSMSA
-25 AVVSADVDI
+25 TIVSADVDI
-34 NLSANPSSAE
+34 SLSANPSSAE
-44 ATPDEAAEYTIIVQN
+44 ATPDEAAEYTILVRN
-59 SGDDDAAVSLS
+59 TGDDDAAVSLS
-70 TQQGNDCNGFSST
+70 TQQGNDCNGFTST
-83 LETTFVQVAS
+83 LETTFVQVGS
-93 SSSESV
+93 QSSEQV

-146 GLYSVSLSTDESATK
+146 GLYSVSLSTDESTTK

-194 DCESEDLTATV
+194 DCESDELSATV
-205 DPSVLQLE
+205 DPEVLQLE
-213 PEGQEEVT
+213 PEDQQEVT
-221 VTIDMPNGAETDAGA
+221 VTIDMPNGGETDAGS

-261 SLNVPQIKECDASL
+261 SLNVPQIKECDAAL
-275 QYSSH
+275 QYNSH
-280 NLDPGESA
+280 NLDPGEQAS
-288 ANSIEVENI
+288 NSIEVENI

-309 SLDGDD
+309 SVDGED
-315 ISGWIDFDSPRSK
+315 ISGWVEFDSPRSK

-335 SEDSHTFTF
+335 SDDTHVFTF

-355 TQVAIGIQGRSGS
+355 TQVAIGIQGRAGS
-368 EIGCEKVLTVT
+368 EIGCEKILTVT
-379 VGQEFGASMSLSKS
+379 VGQEFGASMALSKS

-412 QGNGQETMALGTSG
+412 QGNGQETMALGASG

-438 TVTLGSSQSSNDKE
+438 SVTLGSSQSSNNKE
-452 TVGIDVFVPEDAS
+452 TVGVDVFVPEDAS

-486 SKDLTIS
+486 SKDLTVS

-499 VSTSMVSDQQTG
+499 VSTIMISDQQTG

-518 FPIVV
+518 FPLVIS
-523 TNAGNIQDTFRLQA
+523 NEGNIRDTFRLQA
-537 CDPGDQTGCS
+537 CDPGDQTGCGS
-547 NPMWESSFSDS
+547 PMWQSSFSDS
-558 DGNSISQIVLDP
+558 NGNSITQLALDP
-570 GQSTQVYLDVL
+570 GQSTQIYLDVL
-581 VEGEEDADSARVLV
+581 VEGEEDADSARVLARV
-595 RIAIFG
+595 AIFG
-601 TSESSEHTVAV
+601 TSESSEHTVTV

-627 PGDIP
+627 PGEDP
-632 GQMDVTLPPG
+632 TQMDVILPPG
-642 GALSTFFWID
+642 GTLSTYFWID

-672 SVFRNV
+672 SVSRSI
-678 FVDGVEIDDSIQI
+678 FVEGVEVDNSIQI
-691 SKEGRVLVE
+691 PRDGRVLVE
-700 VQMEVMEGVP
+700 VQMEVMEGVS

-720 AASERNAAQ
+720 VASERNAAQ

-738 VMTIHDLTF
+738 VMTIHDVVF
-747 TLEGDDEKTVNY
+747 TLEGEDEQTVNY
-759 PDKAFFTMYVT
+759 PEKAIFSLFVT
-770 NNGNVVED
+770 NNGNVIED
-778 VEIISGESLRGWT
+778 IEIISGESLRGWT
-791 VDVIEDEFQLP
+791 VDIIEDEFKLP

-817 ELLDDDSYRFTV
+817 QLLDDDTYRFTV

-840 QPIELTVV
+840 QPIELTVTSV
-848 AVNSNSFLNLS
+848 TSDSFLNLS
-859 QATQDLLVYGLT
+859 KEMQDILVYGLT
-871 GLGALL
+871 GFGALL
-877 VIALFMRSR
+877 VIVLFMRSR
-886 AENKRI
+886 SENKRI
-892 VQALDQDDS
+892 IQALEQDES

>member
-1 MRNMMVTRKSLTF
+1 MDRKSPVTILI
-14 FTVVMLISMSA
+14 VIMLLSMSA
-25 AVVSADVDI
+25 TIVSADVDI
-34 NLSANPSSAE
+34 SLSANPSSAE
-44 ATPDEAAEYTIIVQN
+44 ATPDEAAEYNILIQN
-59 SGDDDAAVSLS
+59 SGDDDAAVTLS

-83 LETTFVQVAS
+83 LETTFVQVGS
-93 SSSESV
+93 QSSEQV

-146 GLYSVSLSTDESATK
+146 GLYSVSLTTDEPTTK
-161 NYDGEDNEVT
+161 SYDGEDNEVT

-194 DCESEDLTATV
+194 DCESDDLSATV

-213 PEGQEEVT
+213 PESQEEVT
-221 VTIDMPNGAETDAGA
+221 VTIDMPNGGETDAGS

-251 ADQAEDNLTL
+251 ADQAEDNLSL
-261 SLNVPQIKECDASL
+261 SLNVPEIRECDASL

-280 NLDPGESA
+280 NLDPGEQAS
-288 ANSIEVENI
+288 NSIEVENI
-297 GNTEWTVTANAQ
+297 GNTDWTVTANAQ
-309 SLDGDD
+309 SLDGED
-315 ISGWIDFDSPRSK
+315 ISGWVEFDSPRSI

-335 SEDSHTFTF
+335 SDDTHTFTF
-344 DVTPDD
+344 DITPDD

-355 TQVAIGIQGRSGS
+355 TQVAIGIQGRAGS
-368 EIGCEKVLTVT
+368 EIGCEKILTVT
-379 VGQEFGASMSLSKS
+379 VGQEFGASMALSKS

-412 QGNGQETMALGTSG
+412 QGNGQETMALGTTG

-438 TVTLGSSQSSNDKE
+438 SVTLGSAQSSNNKE
-452 TVGIDVFVPEDAS
+452 TVGVDIFVPEDAS

-486 SKDLTIS
+486 SKDLTVS

-499 VSTSMVSDQQTG
+499 VSTTMISDQQTG
-511 RSDQIVK
+511 RSDQIVQ
-518 FPIVV
+518 FPLVV
-523 TNAGNIQDTFRLQA
+523 SNEGNIRDTFRLQA
-537 CDPGDQTGCS
+537 CDPGDQTGCGS
-547 NPMWESSFSDS
+547 PMWQSSFSD
-558 DGNSISQIVLDP
+558 DNGNSITQLALDP
-570 GQSTQVYLDVL
+570 GQSAQIYLDVL
-581 VEGEEDADSARVLV
+581 VEGEEDADSARVLARV
-595 RIAIFG
+595 AIFG
-601 TSESSEHTVAV
+601 TSESSEHTVTV

-627 PGDIP
+627 PGDDP
-632 GQMDVTLPPG
+632 GQMDVVLPPG
-642 GALSTFFWID
+642 GTLSTFFWID

-664 ITITGLES
+664 ISITGLES
-672 SVFRNV
+672 SVSRSI
-678 FVDGVEIDDSIQI
+678 FVEGVEIDNSIQI
-691 SKEGRVLVE
+691 PREGRVLME
-700 VQMEVMEGVP
+700 VQMEVMPGVS

-738 VMTIHDLTF
+738 VMTIHDIVF
-747 TLEGDDEKTVNY
+747 TIEGEDEQTVNY
-759 PDKAFFTMYVT
+759 PEKALFSLFVT
-770 NNGNVVED
+770 NNGNVIED
-778 VEIISGESLRGWT
+778 IEVISGESLRGWT
-791 VDVIEDEFQLP
+791 IDVMEDEFRLP

-817 ELLDDDSYRFTV
+817 QLLDDDTYRFTV

-848 AVNSNSFLNLS
+848 SVTSNSFLNLS
-859 QATQDLLVYGLT
+859 QETQDILIYGLT
-871 GLGALL
+871 GFGALL
-877 VIALFMRSR
+877 VIALFIRSR

-892 VQALDQDDS
+892 IKALEQDES

>member
-1 MRNMMVTRKSLTF
+1 MDRKSPVTILI
-14 FTVVMLISMSA
+14 VIMLLSMSA
-25 AVVSADVDI
+25 TIVSADVDI
-34 NLSANPSSAE
+34 SLSANPSSAE
-44 ATPDEAAEYTIIVQN
+44 ATPDEAAEYNILIQN
-59 SGDDDAAVSLS
+59 SGDDDAAVTLS

-83 LETTFVQVAS
+83 LETTFVQVGS
-93 SSSESV
+93 RSSEQV

-146 GLYSVSLSTDESATK
+146 GLYSVSLTTDEPTTK
-161 NYDGEDNEVT
+161 SYDGEDNEVT

-194 DCESEDLTATV
+194 DCESDDLSATV

-213 PEGQEEVT
+213 PESQQEVT
-221 VTIDMPNGAETDAGA
+221 VTIDMPNGGETDAGS

-251 ADQAEDNLTL
+251 ADQAEDNLSL
-261 SLNVPQIKECDASL
+261 SLNVPEIRECDASL

-280 NLDPGESA
+280 NLDPGEQAS
-288 ANSIEVENI
+288 NSIEVENI
-297 GNTEWTVTANAQ
+297 GNTDWTVTANAQ
-309 SLDGDD
+309 SLDGED
-315 ISGWIDFDSPRSK
+315 ISGWVEFDSPRSI

-335 SEDSHTFTF
+335 SDDTHTFTF
-344 DVTPDD
+344 DITPDD

-355 TQVAIGIQGRSGS
+355 TQVAIGIQGRAGS
-368 EIGCEKVLTVT
+368 EIGCEKILTVT
-379 VGQEFGASMSLSKS
+379 VGQEFGASMALSKS

-412 QGNGQETMALGTSG
+412 QGNGQETMALGTTG

-438 TVTLGSSQSSNDKE
+438 SVTLGSAQSSNNKE
-452 TVGIDVFVPEDAS
+452 TVGVDIFVPEDAS

-486 SKDLTIS
+486 SKDLTVS

-499 VSTSMVSDQQTG
+499 VSTTMISDQQTG
-511 RSDQIVK
+511 RSDQIVQ
-518 FPIVV
+518 FPLVV
-523 TNAGNIQDTFRLQA
+523 SNEGNIRDTFRLQA
-537 CDPGDQTGCS
+537 CDPGDQTGCGS
-547 NPMWESSFSDS
+547 PMWQSSFSD
-558 DGNSISQIVLDP
+558 DNGNSITQLALDP
-570 GQSTQVYLDVL
+570 GQSAQIYLDVL
-581 VEGEEDADSARVLV
+581 VEGEEDADSARVLARV
-595 RIAIFG
+595 AIFG
-601 TSESSEHTVAV
+601 TSESSEHTVTV

-627 PGDIP
+627 PGDDP
-632 GQMDVTLPPG
+632 GQMDVVLPPG
-642 GALSTFFWID
+642 GTLSTFFWID

-664 ITITGLES
+664 ISITGLES
-672 SVFRNV
+672 SVSRSI
-678 FVDGVEIDDSIQI
+678 FVEGVEIDNSIQI
-691 SKEGRVLVE
+691 PREGRVLME
-700 VQMEVMEGVP
+700 VQMEVMPGVS

-738 VMTIHDLTF
+738 VMTIHDIVF
-747 TLEGDDEKTVNY
+747 TLEGEDEQTVNY
-759 PDKAFFTMYVT
+759 PEKALFSLFVT
-770 NNGNVVED
+770 NNGNVIED
-778 VEIISGESLRGWT
+778 IEVISGESLRGWT
-791 VDVIEDEFQLP
+791 IDVMEDEFRLP

-817 ELLDDDSYRFTV
+817 QLLDDDTYRFTV

-848 AVNSNSFLNLS
+848 SVTSNSFLNLS
-859 QATQDLLVYGLT
+859 QETQDILIYGLT
-871 GLGALL
+871 GFGALL
-877 VIALFMRSR
+877 VIALFIRSR

-892 VQALDQDDS
+892 IKALEQDES

>member
-1 MRNMMVTRKSLTF
+1 MDRKSPVTILI
-14 FTVVMLISMSA
+14 VIMLLSMSA
-25 AVVSADVDI
+25 TIVSADVDI
-34 NLSANPSSAE
+34 SLSANPSSAE
-44 ATPDEAAEYTIIVQN
+44 ATPDEAAEYNILIQN
-59 SGDDDAAVSLS
+59 SGDDDAAVTLS

-83 LETTFVQVAS
+83 LETTFVQVGS
-93 SSSESV
+93 QSSEQV

-146 GLYSVSLSTDESATK
+146 GLYSVSLTTDEPTTK
-161 NYDGEDNEVT
+161 SYDGEDNEVT

-194 DCESEDLTATV
+194 DCESDDLSATV

-213 PEGQEEVT
+213 PESQQEVT
-221 VTIDMPNGAETDAGA
+221 VTIDMPNGGETDAGS

-251 ADQAEDNLTL
+251 ADQAEDNLSL
-261 SLNVPQIKECDASL
+261 SLNVPEIRECDASL

-280 NLDPGESA
+280 NLDPGEQAS
-288 ANSIEVENI
+288 NSIEVENI
-297 GNTEWTVTANAQ
+297 GNTDWTVTANAQ
-309 SLDGDD
+309 SLDGED
-315 ISGWIDFDSPRSK
+315 ISGWVEFDSPRSI

-335 SEDSHTFTF
+335 SDDTHTFTF
-344 DVTPDD
+344 DITPDD

-355 TQVAIGIQGRSGS
+355 TQVAIGIQGRAGS
-368 EIGCEKVLTVT
+368 EIGCEKILTVT
-379 VGQEFGASMSLSKS
+379 VGQEFGASMALSKS

-412 QGNGQETMALGTSG
+412 QGNGQETMALGTTG

-438 TVTLGSSQSSNDKE
+438 SVTLGSAQSSNNKE
-452 TVGIDVFVPEDAS
+452 TVGVDIFVPEDAS

-486 SKDLTIS
+486 SKDLTVS

-499 VSTSMVSDQQTG
+499 VSTTMISDQQTG
-511 RSDQIVK
+511 RSDQIVQ
-518 FPIVV
+518 FPLVV
-523 TNAGNIQDTFRLQA
+523 SNEGNIRDTFRLQA
-537 CDPGDQTGCS
+537 CDPGDQTGCGS
-547 NPMWESSFSDS
+547 PMWQSSFSD
-558 DGNSISQIVLDP
+558 DNGNSITQLALDP
-570 GQSTQVYLDVL
+570 GQSAQIYLDVL
-581 VEGEEDADSARVLV
+581 VEGEEDADSARVLARV
-595 RIAIFG
+595 AIFG
-601 TSESSEHTVAV
+601 TSESSEHTVTV

-627 PGDIP
+627 PGDDP
-632 GQMDVTLPPG
+632 GQMDVVLPPG
-642 GALSTFFWID
+642 GTLSTFFWID

-664 ITITGLES
+664 ISITGLES
-672 SVFRNV
+672 SVSRSI
-678 FVDGVEIDDSIQI
+678 FVEGVEIDNSIQI
-691 SKEGRVLVE
+691 PREGRVLME
-700 VQMEVMEGVP
+700 VQMEVMPGVS

-738 VMTIHDLTF
+738 VMTIHDIVF
-747 TLEGDDEKTVNY
+747 TLEGEDEQTVNY
-759 PDKAFFTMYVT
+759 PEKALFSLFVT
-770 NNGNVVED
+770 NNGNVIED
-778 VEIISGESLRGWT
+778 IEVISGESLRGWT
-791 VDVIEDEFQLP
+791 IDVMEDEFRLP

-817 ELLDDDSYRFTV
+817 QLLDDDTYRFTV

-848 AVNSNSFLNLS
+848 SVTSNSFLNLS
-859 QATQDLLVYGLT
+859 QETQDILIYGLT
-871 GLGALL
+871 GFGALL
-877 VIALFMRSR
+877 VIALFIRSR

-892 VQALDQDDS
+892 IKALEQDES

>member
-1 MRNMMVTRKSLTF
+1 MDRKSPVTILI
-14 FTVVMLISMSA
+14 VIMLLSMSA
-25 AVVSADVDI
+25 TIVSADVDI
-34 NLSANPSSAE
+34 SLSANPSSAE
-44 ATPDEAAEYTIIVQN
+44 ATPDEAAEYNILIQN
-59 SGDDDAAVSLS
+59 SGDDDAAVTLS

-83 LETTFVQVAS
+83 LETTFVQVGS
-93 SSSESV
+93 QSSEQV

-146 GLYSVSLSTDESATK
+146 GLYSVSLTTDEPTTK
-161 NYDGEDNEVT
+161 SYDGEDNEVT

-194 DCESEDLTATV
+194 DCESDDLSATV

-213 PEGQEEVT
+213 PESQEEVT
-221 VTIDMPNGAETDAGA
+221 VTIDMPNGGETDAGS

-251 ADQAEDNLTL
+251 ADQAEDNLSL
-261 SLNVPQIKECDASL
+261 SLNVPEIRECDASL

-280 NLDPGESA
+280 NLDPGEQAS
-288 ANSIEVENI
+288 NSIEVENI
-297 GNTEWTVTANAQ
+297 GNTDWTVTANAQ
-309 SLDGDD
+309 SLDGED
-315 ISGWIDFDSPRSK
+315 ISGWVEFDSPRSI

-335 SEDSHTFTF
+335 SDDTHTFTF
-344 DVTPDD
+344 DITPDD

-355 TQVAIGIQGRSGS
+355 TQVAIGIQGRAGS
-368 EIGCEKVLTVT
+368 EIGCEKILTVT
-379 VGQEFGASMSLSKS
+379 VGQEFGASMALSKS

-412 QGNGQETMALGTSG
+412 QGNGQETMALGTTG

-438 TVTLGSSQSSNDKE
+438 SVTLGSAQSSNNKE
-452 TVGIDVFVPEDAS
+452 TVGVDIFVPEDAS

-486 SKDLTIS
+486 SKDLTVS

-499 VSTSMVSDQQTG
+499 VSTTMISDQQTG
-511 RSDQIVK
+511 RSDQIVQ
-518 FPIVV
+518 FPLVV
-523 TNAGNIQDTFRLQA
+523 SNEGNIRDTFRLQA
-537 CDPGDQTGCS
+537 CDPGDQTGCGS
-547 NPMWESSFSDS
+547 PMWQSSFSD
-558 DGNSISQIVLDP
+558 DNGNSITQLALDP
-570 GQSTQVYLDVL
+570 GQSAQIYLDVL
-581 VEGEEDADSARVLV
+581 VEGEEDADSARVLARV
-595 RIAIFG
+595 AIFG
-601 TSESSEHTVAV
+601 TSESSEHTVTV

-627 PGDIP
+627 PGDDP
-632 GQMDVTLPPG
+632 GQMDVVLPPG
-642 GALSTFFWID
+642 GTLSAFFWID

-664 ITITGLES
+664 ISITGLES
-672 SVFRNV
+672 SVSRSI
-678 FVDGVEIDDSIQI
+678 FVEGVEIDNSIQI
-691 SKEGRVLVE
+691 PREGRVLME
-700 VQMEVMEGVP
+700 VQMEVMPGVS

-738 VMTIHDLTF
+738 VMTIHDIVF
-747 TLEGDDEKTVNY
+747 TLEGEDEQTVNY
-759 PDKAFFTMYVT
+759 PEKALFSLFVT
-770 NNGNVVED
+770 NNGNVIED
-778 VEIISGESLRGWT
+778 IEVISGESLRGWT
-791 VDVIEDEFQLP
+791 IDVMEDEFRLP

-817 ELLDDDSYRFTV
+817 QLLDDDTYRFTV

-848 AVNSNSFLNLS
+848 SVTSNSFLNLS
-859 QATQDLLVYGLT
+859 QETQDILIYGLT
-871 GLGALL
+871 GFGALL
-877 VIALFMRSR
+877 VIALFIRSR

-892 VQALDQDDS
+892 IKALEQDES

>member
-1 MRNMMVTRKSLTF
+1 MDRKSPVTILI
-14 FTVVMLISMSA
+14 VIMLLSMSA
-25 AVVSADVDI
+25 TIVSADVDI
-34 NLSANPSSAE
+34 SLSANPSSAE
-44 ATPDEAAEYTIIVQN
+44 ATPDEAAEYNILIQN
-59 SGDDDAAVSLS
+59 SGDDDAAVTLS

-83 LETTFVQVAS
+83 LETTFVQVGS
-93 SSSESV
+93 QSSEQV

-146 GLYSVSLSTDESATK
+146 GLYSVSLTTDEPTTK
-161 NYDGEDNEVT
+161 SYDGEDNEVT

-194 DCESEDLTATV
+194 DCESDDLSATV

-213 PEGQEEVT
+213 PESQEEVT
-221 VTIDMPNGAETDAGA
+221 VTIDMPNGGETDAGS

-251 ADQAEDNLTL
+251 ADQAEDNLSL
-261 SLNVPQIKECDASL
+261 SLNVPEIRECDASL

-280 NLDPGESA
+280 NLDPGEQAS
-288 ANSIEVENI
+288 NSIEVENI
-297 GNTEWTVTANAQ
+297 GNTDWTVTANAQ
-309 SLDGDD
+309 SLDGED
-315 ISGWIDFDSPRSK
+315 ISGWVEFDSPRSI

-335 SEDSHTFTF
+335 SDDTHTFTF
-344 DVTPDD
+344 DITPDD

-355 TQVAIGIQGRSGS
+355 TQVAIGIQGRAGS
-368 EIGCEKVLTVT
+368 EIGCEKILTVT
-379 VGQEFGASMSLSKS
+379 VGQEFGASMALSKS

-412 QGNGQETMALGTSG
+412 QGNGQETMALGTTG

-438 TVTLGSSQSSNDKE
+438 SVTLGSAQSSNNKE
-452 TVGIDVFVPEDAS
+452 TVGVDIFVPEDAS

-486 SKDLTIS
+486 SKDLTVS

-499 VSTSMVSDQQTG
+499 VSTTMISDQQTG
-511 RSDQIVK
+511 RSDQIVQ
-518 FPIVV
+518 FPLVV
-523 TNAGNIQDTFRLQA
+523 SNEGNIRDTFRLQA
-537 CDPGDQTGCS
+537 CDPGDQTGCGS
-547 NPMWESSFSDS
+547 PMWQSSFSD
-558 DGNSISQIVLDP
+558 DNGNSITQLALDP
-570 GQSTQVYLDVL
+570 GQSAQIYLDVL
-581 VEGEEDADSARVLV
+581 VEGEEDADSARVLARV
-595 RIAIFG
+595 AIFG
-601 TSESSEHTVAV
+601 TSESSEHTVTV

-627 PGDIP
+627 PGDDP
-632 GQMDVTLPPG
+632 GQMDVVLPPG
-642 GALSTFFWID
+642 GTLSTFFWID

-664 ITITGLES
+664 ISITGLES
-672 SVFRNV
+672 SVSRSI
-678 FVDGVEIDDSIQI
+678 FVEGVEIDNSIQI
-691 SKEGRVLVE
+691 PREGRVLME
-700 VQMEVMEGVP
+700 VQMEVMPGVS

-738 VMTIHDLTF
+738 VMTIHDIVF
-747 TLEGDDEKTVNY
+747 TLEGEDEQTVNY
-759 PDKAFFTMYVT
+759 PEKALFSLFVT
-770 NNGNVVED
+770 NNGNVIED
-778 VEIISGESLRGWT
+778 IEVISGESLRGWT
-791 VDVIEDEFQLP
+791 VDVMEDEFRLP

-817 ELLDDDSYRFTV
+817 QLLDDDTYRFTV

-848 AVNSNSFLNLS
+848 SVTSNSFLNLS
-859 QATQDLLVYGLT
+859 QETQDILIYGLT
-871 GLGALL
+871 GFGALL
-877 VIALFMRSR
+877 VIALFIRSR

-892 VQALDQDDS
+892 IKALEQDES

>member
-1 MRNMMVTRKSLTF
+1 MDSKSPLT
-14 FTVVMLISMSA
+14 VLIVIMLLSMSA
-25 AVVSADVDI
+25 TVVSADVDI
-34 NLSANPSSAE
+34 SLSANPSSAE
-44 ATPDEAAEYTIIVQN
+44 ASPDEAAEYTILVRN
-59 SGDDDAAVSLS
+59 TGDDDAAVSLS
-70 TQQGNDCNGFSST
+70 TQQGNDCNGFTST
-83 LETTFVQVAS
+83 LETTFVQVGS
-93 SSSESV
+93 QSSEQV

-146 GLYSVSLSTDESATK
+146 GLYSVSLSTDESTTK

-194 DCESEDLTATV
+194 DCESDELSATV

-213 PEGQEEVT
+213 PEDQQEVT
-221 VTIDMPNGAETDAGA
+221 VTIDMPNGAETDAGS

-261 SLNVPQIKECDASL
+261 SLNVPEIKECDASL

-280 NLDPGESA
+280 NLDPGEQAS
-288 ANSIEVENI
+288 NSIEVENI

-309 SLDGDD
+309 SLDGED
-315 ISGWIDFDSPRSK
+315 ISGWVEFDSPRSK

-335 SEDSHTFTF
+335 SDDAHTFTF

-355 TQVAIGIQGRSGS
+355 TQVAIGIQGRAGS
-368 EIGCEKVLTVT
+368 DIGCEKILTVT
-379 VGQEFGASMSLSKS
+379 VGQEFGASMALSRS

-412 QGNGQETMALGTSG
+412 EGNGQETMALGTSG
-426 VPPGWQVSFSQS
+426 VPPGWQVSFSKS
-438 TVTLGSSQSSNDKE
+438 SVTLGSSQSSNNKE
-452 TVGIDVFVPEDAS
+452 TVGVDVFVPEDAS

-470 VISFTVGRGG
+470 VISFTIGRGG

-518 FPIVV
+518 FPLVI
-523 TNAGNIQDTFRLQA
+523 TNEGNIRDTFRLQA
-537 CDPGDQTGCS
+537 CDPGDQTGCGS
-547 NPMWESSFSDS
+547 PMWQSSFSDS
-558 DGNSISQIVLDP
+558 DGNSITQLALDP

-581 VEGEEDADSARVLV
+581 VEGEEDADSARVLARV
-595 RIAIFG
+595 AIFG
-601 TSESSEHTVAV
+601 TSESSEHTVTV

-627 PGDIP
+627 PGEDP
-632 GQMDVTLPPG
+632 SQMDVVLPPG
-642 GALSTFFWID
+642 GTLSTYFWID

-672 SVFRNV
+672 SVSRSI
-678 FVDGVEIDDSIQI
+678 FVEGVKIDNSIQI
-691 SKEGRVLVE
+691 PRDGRILIE
-700 VQMEVMEGVP
+700 VQMEVMEGVS

-729 TTSVDVMIQ
+729 TTSVDLMIQ
-738 VMTIHDLTF
+738 VMTIHDIIF
-747 TLEGDDEKTVNY
+747 ALEGDSEQTVDYPEK
-759 PDKAFFTMYVT
+759 AIFSLFVT

-778 VEIISGESLRGWT
+778 IEIISGESLRGWT
-791 VDVIEDEFQLP
+791 IDIIEDEFKLP

-817 ELLDDDSYRFTV
+817 QLLDDDSYRFTV

-840 QPIELTVV
+840 QPIELTV
-848 AVNSNSFLNLS
+848 NSVKSDSFLDLS
-859 QATQDLLVYGLT
+859 QEMQDILVYGLT
-871 GLGALL
+871 GFGALL
-877 VIALFMRSR
+877 VIVLFMRSR
-886 AENKRI
+886 SENKRI
-892 VQALDQDDS
+892 VQALEQDES

>member
-1 MRNMMVTRKSLTF
+1 MDSKSPLT
-14 FTVVMLISMSA
+14 VLIVIMLLSMSA
-25 AVVSADVDI
+25 TVVSADVDI
-34 NLSANPSSAE
+34 SLSANPSSAE
-44 ATPDEAAEYTIIVQN
+44 ASPDEAAEYTILVRN
-59 SGDDDAAVSLS
+59 TGDDDAAVSLS
-70 TQQGNDCNGFSST
+70 TQQGNDCNGFTST
-83 LETTFVQVAS
+83 LETTFVQVGS
-93 SSSESV
+93 QSSEQV

-146 GLYSVSLSTDESATK
+146 GLYSVSLSTDESTTK

-194 DCESEDLTATV
+194 DCESDELSATV

-213 PEGQEEVT
+213 PEDQQEVT
-221 VTIDMPNGAETDAGA
+221 VTIDMPNGAETDAGS

-261 SLNVPQIKECDASL
+261 SLNVPEIKECDASL

-280 NLDPGESA
+280 NLDPGEQAS
-288 ANSIEVENI
+288 NSIEVENI

-309 SLDGDD
+309 SLDGED
-315 ISGWIDFDSPRSK
+315 ISGWVEFDSPRSK

-335 SEDSHTFTF
+335 SDDAHTFTF

-355 TQVAIGIQGRSGS
+355 TQVAIGIQGRAGS
-368 EIGCEKVLTVT
+368 DIGCEKILTVT
-379 VGQEFGASMSLSKS
+379 VGQEFGASMALSRS

-412 QGNGQETMALGTSG
+412 EGNGQETMALGTSG
-426 VPPGWQVSFSQS
+426 VPPGWQVSFSKS
-438 TVTLGSSQSSNDKE
+438 SVTLGSSQSSNNKE
-452 TVGIDVFVPEDAS
+452 TVGVDVFVPEDAS

-470 VISFTVGRGG
+470 VISFTIGRGG

-486 SKDLTIS
+486 SKDLTVS

-518 FPIVV
+518 FPLVI
-523 TNAGNIQDTFRLQA
+523 TNEGNIRDTFRLQA
-537 CDPGDQTGCS
+537 CDPGDQTGCGS
-547 NPMWESSFSDS
+547 PMWQSSFSDS
-558 DGNSISQIVLDP
+558 DGNSITQLALDP

-581 VEGEEDADSARVLV
+581 VEGEEDADSARVLARV
-595 RIAIFG
+595 AIFG
-601 TSESSEHTVAV
+601 TSESSEHTVTV

-627 PGDIP
+627 PGEDP
-632 GQMDVTLPPG
+632 SQMDVVLPPG
-642 GALSTFFWID
+642 GTLSTYFWID

-672 SVFRNV
+672 SVSRSI
-678 FVDGVEIDDSIQI
+678 FVEGVKIDNSIQI
-691 SKEGRVLVE
+691 PRDGRILIE
-700 VQMEVMEGVP
+700 VQMEVMEGVS

-729 TTSVDVMIQ
+729 ITSVDVMIQ
-738 VMTIHDLTF
+738 VMTIHDIIF
-747 TLEGDDEKTVNY
+747 TLEGEDEQTVNY
-759 PDKAFFTMYVT
+759 PEKAIFSLFVT
-770 NNGNVVED
+770 NNGNIIED
-778 VEIISGESLRGWT
+778 IEIISGESLRGWT
-791 VDVIEDEFQLP
+791 IDVIEDEFELS

-817 ELLDDDSYRFTV
+817 QLLDDDSYRFTV

-840 QPIELTVV
+840 QPVELTV
-848 AVNSNSFLNLS
+848 NSVTSDSFLNLS
-859 QATQDLLVYGLT
+859 KEMQDILVYGLT
-871 GLGALL
+871 GFGALL
-877 VIALFMRSR
+877 VIVLFMRSR

-892 VQALDQDDS
+892 AQALERDES

>member
-1 MRNMMVTRKSLTF
+1 MLRKAPLT
-14 FTVVMLISMSA
+14 VIIVIMLLSMSA
-25 AVVSADVDI
+25 TIVSADVDI
-34 NLSANPSSAE
+34 SLSANPSSAE
-44 ATPDEAAEYTIIVQN
+44 ATPDEAAEYTILVRN
-59 SGDDDAAVSLS
+59 TGDDDAAVSLS
-70 TQQGNDCNGFSST
+70 TQQGNDCNGFTST
-83 LETTFVQVAS
+83 LETTFVQVGS
-93 SSSESV
+93 QSSEQV

-146 GLYSVSLSTDESATK
+146 GLYSVSLSTDESTSK

-194 DCESEDLTATV
+194 DCESDELSATV
-205 DPSVLQLE
+205 DPEVLQLE
-213 PEGQEEVT
+213 PEDQQEVT
-221 VTIDMPNGAETDAGA
+221 VTIDMPNGGETDAGS

-261 SLNVPQIKECDASL
+261 SLNVPQIKECDAAL
-275 QYSSH
+275 QYNSH
-280 NLDPGESA
+280 NLDPGEQAS
-288 ANSIEVENI
+288 NSIEVENI

-309 SLDGDD
+309 SVDGED
-315 ISGWIDFDSPRSK
+315 ISGWVEFDSPRSK

-335 SEDSHTFTF
+335 SDDTHVFTF

-355 TQVAIGIQGRSGS
+355 TQVAIGIQGRAGS
-368 EIGCEKVLTVT
+368 EIGCEKILTVT
-379 VGQEFGASMSLSKS
+379 VGQEFGASMALSKS

-412 QGNGQETMALGTSG
+412 QGNGQETMALGASG

-438 TVTLGSSQSSNDKE
+438 SVTLGSSQSSNNKE
-452 TVGIDVFVPEDAS
+452 TVGVDVFVPEDAS

-486 SKDLTIS
+486 SKDLTVS

-499 VSTSMVSDQQTG
+499 VSTIMISDQQTG

-518 FPIVV
+518 FPLVIS
-523 TNAGNIQDTFRLQA
+523 NEGNIRDTFRLQA
-537 CDPGDQTGCS
+537 CDPGDQTGCGS
-547 NPMWESSFSDS
+547 PMWQSSFSDS
-558 DGNSISQIVLDP
+558 DGNSITQLALDP
-570 GQSTQVYLDVL
+570 GQSTQIYLDVL
-581 VEGEEDADSARVLV
+581 VEGEEDADSARVLARV
-595 RIAIFG
+595 AIFG
-601 TSESSEHTVAV
+601 TSESSEHTVTV

-627 PGDIP
+627 PGEDP
-632 GQMDVTLPPG
+632 TQMDVILPPG
-642 GALSTFFWID
+642 GTLSTYFWID

-672 SVFRNV
+672 SVSRSI
-678 FVDGVEIDDSIQI
+678 FVEGVEVDNSIQI
-691 SKEGRVLVE
+691 PRDGRVLVE
-700 VQMEVMEGVP
+700 VQMEVMEGVS

-720 AASERNAAQ
+720 VASERNAAQ

-738 VMTIHDLTF
+738 VMTIHDVVF
-747 TLEGDDEKTVNY
+747 TLEGEDEQTVNY
-759 PDKAFFTMYVT
+759 PEKAIFSLFVT
-770 NNGNVVED
+770 NNGNVIED
-778 VEIISGESLRGWT
+778 IEIISGESLRGWT
-791 VDVIEDEFQLP
+791 VDIIEDEFKLP

-817 ELLDDDSYRFTV
+817 QLLDDDTYRFTV

-840 QPIELTVV
+840 QPIELTVTSV
-848 AVNSNSFLNLS
+848 TSDSFLNLS
-859 QATQDLLVYGLT
+859 KEMQDILVYGLT
-871 GLGALL
+871 GFGALL
-877 VIALFMRSR
+877 VIVLFMRSR
-886 AENKRI
+886 SENKRI
-892 VQALDQDDS
+892 IQALEQDES

>member
-1 MRNMMVTRKSLTF
+1 
-14 FTVVMLISMSA
+14 MSA
-25 AVVSADVDI
+25 TVVSADVDI
-34 NLSANPSSAE
+34 SLSANPSSAE
-44 ATPDEAAEYTIIVQN
+44 ASPDEAAEYTILVRN
-59 SGDDDAAVSLS
+59 TGDDDAAVSLS
-70 TQQGNDCNGFSST
+70 TQQGNDCNGFTST
-83 LETTFVQVAS
+83 LETTFVQVGS
-93 SSSESV
+93 QSSEQV

-146 GLYSVSLSTDESATK
+146 GLYSVSLSTDESTTK

-194 DCESEDLTATV
+194 DCESDELSATV

-213 PEGQEEVT
+213 PEDQQEVT
-221 VTIDMPNGAETDAGA
+221 VTIDMPNGAETDAGS

-261 SLNVPQIKECDASL
+261 SLNVPEIKECDASL

-280 NLDPGESA
+280 NLDPGEQAS
-288 ANSIEVENI
+288 NSIEVENI

-309 SLDGDD
+309 SVDGED
-315 ISGWIDFDSPRSK
+315 ISGWVDFDSPRSK

-335 SEDSHTFTF
+335 SDDTHTFTF

-355 TQVAIGIQGRSGS
+355 TQVAIGIQGRAGS
-368 EIGCEKVLTVT
+368 DIGCEKILTVT
-379 VGQEFGASMSLSKS
+379 VGQEFGASMALSRS

-412 QGNGQETMALGTSG
+412 EGNGQETMALGTSG
-426 VPPGWQVSFSQS
+426 VPPGWQVSFSKS
-438 TVTLGSSQSSNDKE
+438 SVTLGSSQSSNNKE
-452 TVGIDVFVPEDAS
+452 TVGVDVFVPEDAS

-470 VISFTVGRGG
+470 VISFTIGRGG

-486 SKDLTIS
+486 SKDLTVS

-518 FPIVV
+518 FPLVI
-523 TNAGNIQDTFRLQA
+523 TNEGNIRDTFRLQA
-537 CDPGDQTGCS
+537 CDPGDQTGCGS
-547 NPMWESSFSDS
+547 PMWQSSFSDS
-558 DGNSISQIVLDP
+558 DGNSITQLALDP

-581 VEGEEDADSARVLV
+581 VEGEEDADSARVLARV
-595 RIAIFG
+595 AIFG
-601 TSESSEHTVAV
+601 TSESSEHTVTV

-627 PGDIP
+627 PGEDP
-632 GQMDVTLPPG
+632 SQMDVVLPPG
-642 GALSTFFWID
+642 GTLSTYFWID

-672 SVFRNV
+672 SVSRSI
-678 FVDGVEIDDSIQI
+678 FVEGVKIDDSIQI
-691 SKEGRVLVE
+691 PRDGRILIE
-700 VQMEVMEGVP
+700 VQMEVMEGVS

-729 TTSVDVMIQ
+729 ITSVDVMIQ
-738 VMTIHDLTF
+738 VMTIHDIIF
-747 TLEGDDEKTVNY
+747 TLEGEDEQTVNY
-759 PDKAFFTMYVT
+759 PEKAIFSLFVT
-770 NNGNVVED
+770 NNGNIIED
-778 VEIISGESLRGWT
+778 IEIISGESLRGWT
-791 VDVIEDEFQLP
+791 IDIIEDEFELS

-817 ELLDDDSYRFTV
+817 QLLDDDSYRFTV

-840 QPIELTVV
+840 QPVELTV
-848 AVNSNSFLNLS
+848 NSVTSDSFLNLS
-859 QATQDLLVYGLT
+859 KEMQDILVYGLT
-871 GLGALL
+871 GFGALL
-877 VIALFMRSR
+877 VIVLFLRSR

-892 VQALDQDDS
+892 AQALERDES

>member
-1 MRNMMVTRKSLTF
+1 MDSKSPLT
-14 FTVVMLISMSA
+14 VLIVIMLLSMSA
-25 AVVSADVDI
+25 TVVSADVDI
-34 NLSANPSSAE
+34 SLSANPSSAE
-44 ATPDEAAEYTIIVQN
+44 ASPDEAAEYTILVRN
-59 SGDDDAAVSLS
+59 TGDDDAAVSLS
-70 TQQGNDCNGFSST
+70 TQQGNDCNGFTST
-83 LETTFVQVAS
+83 LETTFVQVGS
-93 SSSESV
+93 QSSEQV

-146 GLYSVSLSTDESATK
+146 GLYSVSLSTDESTTK

-194 DCESEDLTATV
+194 DCESDELSATV

-213 PEGQEEVT
+213 PEDQQEVT
-221 VTIDMPNGAETDAGA
+221 VTIDMPNGAETDAGS

-261 SLNVPQIKECDASL
+261 SLNVPEIKECDASL

-280 NLDPGESA
+280 NLDPGEQAS
-288 ANSIEVENI
+288 NSIEVENI

-309 SLDGDD
+309 SVDGED
-315 ISGWIDFDSPRSK
+315 ISGWVDFDSPRSK

-335 SEDSHTFTF
+335 SDDTHTFTF

-355 TQVAIGIQGRSGS
+355 TQVAIGIQGRAGS
-368 EIGCEKVLTVT
+368 DIGCEKILTVT
-379 VGQEFGASMSLSKS
+379 VGQEFGASMALSRS

-412 QGNGQETMALGTSG
+412 EGNGQETMALGTSG
-426 VPPGWQVSFSQS
+426 VPPGWQVSFSKS
-438 TVTLGSSQSSNDKE
+438 SVTLGSSQSSNNKE
-452 TVGIDVFVPEDAS
+452 TVGVDVFVPEDAS

-470 VISFTVGRGG
+470 VISFTIGRGG

-486 SKDLTIS
+486 SKDLTVS

-518 FPIVV
+518 FPLVI
-523 TNAGNIQDTFRLQA
+523 TNEGNIRDTFRLQA
-537 CDPGDQTGCS
+537 CDPGDQTGCGS
-547 NPMWESSFSDS
+547 PMWQSSFSDS
-558 DGNSISQIVLDP
+558 DGNSITQLALDP

-581 VEGEEDADSARVLV
+581 VEGEEDADSARVLARV
-595 RIAIFG
+595 AIFG
-601 TSESSEHTVAV
+601 TSESSEHTVTV

-627 PGDIP
+627 PGEDP
-632 GQMDVTLPPG
+632 SQMDVVLPPG
-642 GALSTFFWID
+642 GTLSTYFWID

-672 SVFRNV
+672 SVSRSI
-678 FVDGVEIDDSIQI
+678 FVEGVKIDDSIQI
-691 SKEGRVLVE
+691 PRDGRILIE
-700 VQMEVMEGVP
+700 VQMEVMEGVS

-729 TTSVDVMIQ
+729 ITSVDVMIQ
-738 VMTIHDLTF
+738 VMTIHDIIF
-747 TLEGDDEKTVNY
+747 TLEGENEQTVNY
-759 PDKAFFTMYVT
+759 PEKAIFSLFVT
-770 NNGNVVED
+770 NNGNIIED
-778 VEIISGESLRGWT
+778 IEIISGESLRGWT
-791 VDVIEDEFQLP
+791 IDIIEDEFELS

-817 ELLDDDSYRFTV
+817 QLLDDDSYRFTV

-840 QPIELTVV
+840 QPVELTV
-848 AVNSNSFLNLS
+848 NSVTSDSFLNLS
-859 QATQDLLVYGLT
+859 KEMQDILVYGLT
-871 GLGALL
+871 GFGALL
-877 VIALFMRSR
+877 VIVLFLRSR

-892 VQALDQDDS
+892 AQALERDES

>member
-1 MRNMMVTRKSLTF
+1 MDSKSPVTILI
-14 FTVVMLISMSA
+14 VIMLLSMSA
-25 AVVSADVDI
+25 TIVSADVDI
-34 NLSANPSSAE
+34 SLSANPSSAE
-44 ATPDEAAEYTIIVQN
+44 ATPDEAAEYNILIQN
-59 SGDDDAAVSLS
+59 SGDDDAAVTLS

-83 LETTFVQVAS
+83 LETTFVQVGS
-93 SSSESV
+93 QSSEQV

-146 GLYSVSLSTDESATK
+146 GLYSVSLTTDEPTTK
-161 NYDGEDNEVT
+161 SYDGEDNEVT

-194 DCESEDLTATV
+194 DCESDDLSATV

-213 PEGQEEVT
+213 PESQEEVT
-221 VTIDMPNGAETDAGA
+221 VTIDMPNGGETDAGS

-251 ADQAEDNLTL
+251 ADQAEDNLSL
-261 SLNVPQIKECDASL
+261 SLNVPDIRECYSSL

-280 NLDPGESA
+280 NLDPGEQAS
-288 ANSIEVENI
+288 NSIEVENI
-297 GNTEWTVTANAQ
+297 GNTDWTVTANAQ
-309 SLDGDD
+309 SLDGED
-315 ISGWIDFDSPRSK
+315 ISGWVEFDSPRSI

-335 SEDSHTFTF
+335 SDDTHTFTF
-344 DVTPDD
+344 DITPDD

-355 TQVAIGIQGRSGS
+355 TQVAIGIQGRAGS
-368 EIGCEKVLTVT
+368 EIGCEKILTVT
-379 VGQEFGASMSLSKS
+379 VGQEFGASMALSKS

-412 QGNGQETMALGTSG
+412 QGNGQETMALGTTG

-438 TVTLGSSQSSNDKE
+438 SVTLGSAQSSNNKE
-452 TVGIDVFVPEDAS
+452 TVGVDIFVPEDAS

-486 SKDLTIS
+486 SKDLTVS

-499 VSTSMVSDQQTG
+499 VSTTMISDQQTG
-511 RSDQIVK
+511 RSNQIVQ
-518 FPIVV
+518 FPLVV
-523 TNAGNIQDTFRLQA
+523 SNEGNIRDTFRLQA
-537 CDPGDQTGCS
+537 CDPGDQTGCGS
-547 NPMWESSFSDS
+547 PMWQSSFSD
-558 DGNSISQIVLDP
+558 DNGNSITQLALDP
-570 GQSTQVYLDVL
+570 GQSAQIYLDVL
-581 VEGEEDADSARVLV
+581 VEGEEDADSARVLARV
-595 RIAIFG
+595 AIFG
-601 TSESSEHTVAV
+601 TSESSEHTVTV

-627 PGDIP
+627 PGDDP
-632 GQMDVTLPPG
+632 GQMDVVLPPG
-642 GALSTFFWID
+642 GTLSTFFWID

-664 ITITGLES
+664 ISITGLES
-672 SVFRNV
+672 SVSRSI
-678 FVDGVEIDDSIQI
+678 FVEGVEIDNSIQI
-691 SKEGRVLVE
+691 PREGRVLME
-700 VQMEVMEGVP
+700 VQMEVMPGVS

-738 VMTIHDLTF
+738 VMTIHDIVF
-747 TLEGDDEKTVNY
+747 TLEGEDEQTVNY
-759 PDKAFFTMYVT
+759 PKKALFSLFVT
-770 NNGNVVED
+770 NNGNVIED
-778 VEIISGESLRGWT
+778 IEVISGESLRGWT
-791 VDVIEDEFQLP
+791 IDVMEDEFRLP

-817 ELLDDDSYRFTV
+817 QLLDDDTYRFTV

-848 AVNSNSFLNLS
+848 SVTSNSFLNLS
-859 QATQDLLVYGLT
+859 QETQDILIYGLT
-871 GLGALL
+871 GFGALL
-877 VIALFMRSR
+877 VIALFIRSR

-892 VQALDQDDS
+892 IKALEQDES

>member
-1 MRNMMVTRKSLTF
+1 MDRKSPVTILI
-14 FTVVMLISMSA
+14 VIMLLSMSA
-25 AVVSADVDI
+25 TIVSADVDI
-34 NLSANPSSAE
+34 SLSANPSSAE
-44 ATPDEAAEYTIIVQN
+44 ATPDEAAEYNILIQN
-59 SGDDDAAVSLS
+59 SGDDDAAVTLS

-83 LETTFVQVAS
+83 LETTFVQVGS
-93 SSSESV
+93 QSSEQV

-118 AQGQVSGGA
+118 AQGQVSGGT
-127 PGTPSNADVTVV
+127 PGAPSNADVTVV

-146 GLYSVSLSTDESATK
+146 GLYSVSLTTDEPTTK
-161 NYDGEDNEVT
+161 SYDGEDNEVT

-194 DCESEDLTATV
+194 DCESDDLSATV

-213 PEGQEEVT
+213 PESQEEVT
-221 VTIDMPNGAETDAGA
+221 VTIDMPNGGETDAGS

-251 ADQAEDNLTL
+251 ADQAEDNLSL
-261 SLNVPQIKECDASL
+261 SLNVPEIRECDASL

-280 NLDPGESA
+280 NLDPGEQAS
-288 ANSIEVENI
+288 NSIEVENI
-297 GNTEWTVTANAQ
+297 GNTDWTVTANAQ
-309 SLDGDD
+309 SLDGED
-315 ISGWIDFDSPRSK
+315 ISGWVEFDSPRSI

-335 SEDSHTFTF
+335 SDDTHTFTF
-344 DVTPDD
+344 DITPDD

-355 TQVAIGIQGRSGS
+355 TQVAIGIQGRAGS
-368 EIGCEKVLTVT
+368 EIGCEKILTVT
-379 VGQEFGASMSLSKS
+379 VGQEFGASMALSKS

-412 QGNGQETMALGTSG
+412 QGNGQETMALGTTG

-438 TVTLGSSQSSNDKE
+438 SVTLGSAQSSNNKE
-452 TVGIDVFVPEDAS
+452 TVGVDIFVPEDAS

-486 SKDLTIS
+486 SKDLTVS

-499 VSTSMVSDQQTG
+499 VSTTMISDQQTG
-511 RSDQIVK
+511 RSDQIVQ
-518 FPIVV
+518 FPLVV
-523 TNAGNIQDTFRLQA
+523 SNEGNIRDTFRLQA
-537 CDPGDQTGCS
+537 CDPGDQTGCGS
-547 NPMWESSFSDS
+547 PMWQSSFSDNN
-558 DGNSISQIVLDP
+558 GNSITQLVLDP
-570 GQSTQVYLDVL
+570 GQSAQIYLDVL
-581 VEGEEDADSARVLV
+581 VEGEEDADSARVLARV
-595 RIAIFG
+595 AIFG
-601 TSESSEHTVAV
+601 TSESSEHTVTV

-627 PGDIP
+627 PGDDP
-632 GQMDVTLPPG
+632 GQMDVVLPPG
-642 GALSTFFWID
+642 GTLSTFFWID

-664 ITITGLES
+664 ISITGLES
-672 SVFRNV
+672 SVSRSI
-678 FVDGVEIDDSIQI
+678 FVEGVEIDNSIQI
-691 SKEGRVLVE
+691 PREGRVLME
-700 VQMEVMEGVP
+700 VQMEVMPGVS

-738 VMTIHDLTF
+738 VMTIHDIVF
-747 TLEGDDEKTVNY
+747 TLEGEDEQTVNY
-759 PDKAFFTMYVT
+759 PEKALFSLFVT
-770 NNGNVVED
+770 NNGNVIED
-778 VEIISGESLRGWT
+778 IEVISGESLRGWT
-791 VDVIEDEFQLP
+791 IDVMEDEFKLP

-817 ELLDDDSYRFTV
+817 QLLDDDTYRFTV

-848 AVNSNSFLNLS
+848 SVTSNSFLNLS
-859 QATQDLLVYGLT
+859 QETQDILIYGLT
-871 GLGALL
+871 GFGALL

-892 VQALDQDDS
+892 IKALEQDES

>member
-1 MRNMMVTRKSLTF
+1 MLRKAPLT
-14 FTVVMLISMSA
+14 VIIVIMLLSMSA
-25 AVVSADVDI
+25 TIVSADVDI
-34 NLSANPSSAE
+34 SLSANPSSAE
-44 ATPDEAAEYTIIVQN
+44 ATPDEAAEYTILVRN
-59 SGDDDAAVSLS
+59 TGDDDAAVSLS
-70 TQQGNDCNGFSST
+70 TQQGNDCNGFTST
-83 LETTFVQVAS
+83 LETTFVQVGS
-93 SSSESV
+93 QSSEQV

-146 GLYSVSLSTDESATK
+146 GLYSVSLSTDESTTK

-194 DCESEDLTATV
+194 DCESDELSATV
-205 DPSVLQLE
+205 DPEVLQLE
-213 PEGQEEVT
+213 PEDQQEVT
-221 VTIDMPNGAETDAGA
+221 VTIDMPNGGETDAGS

-261 SLNVPQIKECDASL
+261 SLNVPQIKECDAAL
-275 QYSSH
+275 QYNSH
-280 NLDPGESA
+280 NLDPGEQAS
-288 ANSIEVENI
+288 NSIEVENI

-309 SLDGDD
+309 SLDGED
-315 ISGWIDFDSPRSK
+315 ISGWVEFDSPRSK

-335 SEDSHTFTF
+335 SDDTHVFTF

-355 TQVAIGIQGRSGS
+355 TQVAIGIQGRAGS
-368 EIGCEKVLTVT
+368 EIGCEKILTVT
-379 VGQEFGASMSLSKS
+379 VGQEFGASMALSKS

-412 QGNGQETMALGTSG
+412 QGNGQETMALGASG

-438 TVTLGSSQSSNDKE
+438 SVTLGSSQSSNNKE
-452 TVGIDVFVPEDAS
+452 TVGVDVFVPEDAS

-486 SKDLTIS
+486 SKDLTVS

-499 VSTSMVSDQQTG
+499 VSTIMISDQQTG

-518 FPIVV
+518 FPLVIS
-523 TNAGNIQDTFRLQA
+523 NEGNIRDTFRLQA
-537 CDPGDQTGCS
+537 CDPGDQTGCGS
-547 NPMWESSFSDS
+547 PMWQSSFSDS
-558 DGNSISQIVLDP
+558 DGNSITQLALDP
-570 GQSTQVYLDVL
+570 GQSTQIYLDVL
-581 VEGEEDADSARVLV
+581 VEGEEDADSARVLARV
-595 RIAIFG
+595 AIFG
-601 TSESSEHTVAV
+601 TSESSEHTVTV

-627 PGDIP
+627 PGEDP
-632 GQMDVTLPPG
+632 TQMDVILPPG
-642 GALSTFFWID
+642 GTLSTYFWID

-672 SVFRNV
+672 SVSRSI
-678 FVDGVEIDDSIQI
+678 FVEGVEVDNSIQI
-691 SKEGRVLVE
+691 PRDGRVLVE
-700 VQMEVMEGVP
+700 VQMEVMEGVS

-720 AASERNAAQ
+720 VASERNAAQ

-738 VMTIHDLTF
+738 VMTIHDVVF
-747 TLEGDDEKTVNY
+747 TLEGEDEQTVNY
-759 PDKAFFTMYVT
+759 PEKAIFSLFVT
-770 NNGNVVED
+770 NNGNVIED
-778 VEIISGESLRGWT
+778 IEIISGESLRGWT
-791 VDVIEDEFQLP
+791 VDIIEDEFKLP

-817 ELLDDDSYRFTV
+817 QLLDDDTYRFTV

-840 QPIELTVV
+840 QPIELTVTSV
-848 AVNSNSFLNLS
+848 TSDSFLNLS
-859 QATQDLLVYGLT
+859 KEMQDILVYGLT
-871 GLGALL
+871 GFGALL
-877 VIALFMRSR
+877 VIVLFMRSR
-886 AENKRI
+886 SENKRI
-892 VQALDQDDS
+892 IQALEQDES

>member
-1 MRNMMVTRKSLTF
+1 MDSKSPLT
-14 FTVVMLISMSA
+14 VLIVIMLLSMSA
-25 AVVSADVDI
+25 TVVSADVDI
-34 NLSANPSSAE
+34 SLSANPSSAE
-44 ATPDEAAEYTIIVQN
+44 ASPDEAAEYTILVRN
-59 SGDDDAAVSLS
+59 TGDDDAAVSLS
-70 TQQGNDCNGFSST
+70 TQQGNDCNGFTST
-83 LETTFVQVAS
+83 LETTFVQVGS
-93 SSSESV
+93 QSSEQV

-146 GLYSVSLSTDESATK
+146 GLYSVSLSTDESTTK

-194 DCESEDLTATV
+194 DCESDELSATV

-213 PEGQEEVT
+213 PEDQQEVT
-221 VTIDMPNGAETDAGA
+221 VTIDMPNGAETDAGS

-261 SLNVPQIKECDASL
+261 SLNVPEIKECDASL

-280 NLDPGESA
+280 NLDPGEQAS
-288 ANSIEVENI
+288 NSIEVENI

-309 SLDGDD
+309 SVDGED
-315 ISGWIDFDSPRSK
+315 ISGWVDFDSPRSK

-335 SEDSHTFTF
+335 SDDTHTFTF

-355 TQVAIGIQGRSGS
+355 TQVAIGIQGRAGS
-368 EIGCEKVLTVT
+368 DIGCEKILTVT
-379 VGQEFGASMSLSKS
+379 VGQEFGASMALSRS

-412 QGNGQETMALGTSG
+412 EGNGQETMALGTSG
-426 VPPGWQVSFSQS
+426 VPPGWQVSFSKS
-438 TVTLGSSQSSNDKE
+438 SVTLGSSQSSNNKE
-452 TVGIDVFVPEDAS
+452 TVGVDVFVPEDAS

-470 VISFTVGRGG
+470 VISFTIGRGG

-486 SKDLTIS
+486 SKDLTVS

-518 FPIVV
+518 FPLVI
-523 TNAGNIQDTFRLQA
+523 TNEGNIRDTFRLQA
-537 CDPGDQTGCS
+537 CDPGDQTGCGS
-547 NPMWESSFSDS
+547 PMWQSSFSDS
-558 DGNSISQIVLDP
+558 DGNSITQLALDP
-570 GQSTQVYLDVL
+570 GQSTQIYLDVL
-581 VEGEEDADSARVLV
+581 VEGEEDADSARVLARV
-595 RIAIFG
+595 AIFG
-601 TSESSEHTVAV
+601 TSESSEHTVTV

-627 PGDIP
+627 PGEDP
-632 GQMDVTLPPG
+632 SQMDVVLPPG
-642 GALSTFFWID
+642 GTLSTYFWID

-672 SVFRNV
+672 SVSRSI
-678 FVDGVEIDDSIQI
+678 FVEGVKIDNSIQI
-691 SKEGRVLVE
+691 PRDGRILIE
-700 VQMEVMEGVP
+700 VQMEVMEGVS

-729 TTSVDVMIQ
+729 ITSVDVMIQ
-738 VMTIHDLTF
+738 VMTIHDIIF
-747 TLEGDDEKTVNY
+747 TLEGEDEQTVNY
-759 PDKAFFTMYVT
+759 PEKAIFSLFVT
-770 NNGNVVED
+770 NNGNIIED
-778 VEIISGESLRGWT
+778 IEIISGESLRGWT
-791 VDVIEDEFQLP
+791 IDIIEDEFELS

-817 ELLDDDSYRFTV
+817 QLLDDDSYRFTV

-840 QPIELTVV
+840 QPVELTV
-848 AVNSNSFLNLS
+848 NSVTSDSFLNLS
-859 QATQDLLVYGLT
+859 KEMQDILVYGLT
-871 GLGALL
+871 GFGALL
-877 VIALFMRSR
+877 VIVLFLRSR

-892 VQALDQDDS
+892 AQALERDES

>member
-1 MRNMMVTRKSLTF
+1 MDSKSPLT
-14 FTVVMLISMSA
+14 VLIVIMLLSMSA
-25 AVVSADVDI
+25 TVVSADVDI
-34 NLSANPSSAE
+34 SLSANPSSAE
-44 ATPDEAAEYTIIVQN
+44 ASPDEAAEYTILVRN
-59 SGDDDAAVSLS
+59 TGDDDAAVSLS
-70 TQQGNDCNGFSST
+70 TQQGNDCNGFTST
-83 LETTFVQVAS
+83 LETTFVQVGS
-93 SSSESV
+93 QSSEQV

-146 GLYSVSLSTDESATK
+146 GLYSVSLSTDESTTK

-194 DCESEDLTATV
+194 DCESDELSATV

-213 PEGQEEVT
+213 PEDQQEVT
-221 VTIDMPNGAETDAGA
+221 VTIDMPNGAETDAGS

-261 SLNVPQIKECDASL
+261 SLNVPEIKECDASL

-280 NLDPGESA
+280 NLDPGEQAS
-288 ANSIEVENI
+288 NSIEVENI

-309 SLDGDD
+309 SLDGED
-315 ISGWIDFDSPRSK
+315 ISGWVDFDSPRSK

-335 SEDSHTFTF
+335 SDDTHTFTF

-355 TQVAIGIQGRSGS
+355 TQVAIGIQGRAGS
-368 EIGCEKVLTVT
+368 DIGCEKILTVT
-379 VGQEFGASMSLSKS
+379 VGQEFGASMALSRS

-412 QGNGQETMALGTSG
+412 EGNGQETMALGTSG
-426 VPPGWQVSFSQS
+426 VPPGWQVSFSKS
-438 TVTLGSSQSSNDKE
+438 SVTLGSSQSSNNKE
-452 TVGIDVFVPEDAS
+452 TVGVDVFVPEDAS

-470 VISFTVGRGG
+470 VISFTIGRGG

-486 SKDLTIS
+486 SKDLTVS

-518 FPIVV
+518 FPLVI
-523 TNAGNIQDTFRLQA
+523 TNEGNIRDTFRLQA
-537 CDPGDQTGCS
+537 CDPGDQTGCGS
-547 NPMWESSFSDS
+547 PMWQSSFSDS
-558 DGNSISQIVLDP
+558 DGNSITQLALDP

-581 VEGEEDADSARVLV
+581 VEGEEDADSARVLARV
-595 RIAIFG
+595 AIFG
-601 TSESSEHTVAV
+601 TSESSEHTVTV

-627 PGDIP
+627 PGEDP
-632 GQMDVTLPPG
+632 SQMDVVLPPG
-642 GALSTFFWID
+642 GTLSTYFWID

-672 SVFRNV
+672 SVSRSI
-678 FVDGVEIDDSIQI
+678 FVEGVKIDNSIQI
-691 SKEGRVLVE
+691 PRDGRILIE
-700 VQMEVMEGVP
+700 VQMEVMEGVS

-729 TTSVDVMIQ
+729 ITSVDVMIQ
-738 VMTIHDLTF
+738 VMTIHDIIF
-747 TLEGDDEKTVNY
+747 TLEGEDEQTVNY
-759 PDKAFFTMYVT
+759 PEKAIFSLFVT
-770 NNGNVVED
+770 NNGNIIED
-778 VEIISGESLRGWT
+778 IEIISGESLRGWT
-791 VDVIEDEFQLP
+791 IDIIEDEFELS

-817 ELLDDDSYRFTV
+817 QLLDDDSYRFTV

-840 QPIELTVV
+840 QPVELTV
-848 AVNSNSFLNLS
+848 NSVTSDSFLNLS
-859 QATQDLLVYGLT
+859 KEMQDILVYGLT
-871 GLGALL
+871 GFGALL
-877 VIALFMRSR
+877 VIVLFLRSR

-892 VQALDQDDS
+892 AQALERDES

>member
-1 MRNMMVTRKSLTF
+1 MDSKSPLT
-14 FTVVMLISMSA
+14 VLIVIMLLSMSA
-25 AVVSADVDI
+25 TVVSADVDI
-34 NLSANPSSAE
+34 SLSANPSSAE
-44 ATPDEAAEYTIIVQN
+44 ASPDEAAEYTILVRN
-59 SGDDDAAVSLS
+59 TGDDDAAVSLS
-70 TQQGNDCNGFSST
+70 TQQGNDCNGFTST
-83 LETTFVQVAS
+83 LETTFVQVGS
-93 SSSESV
+93 QSSEQV

-146 GLYSVSLSTDESATK
+146 GLYSVSLSTDESTTK

-194 DCESEDLTATV
+194 DCESDELSATV

-213 PEGQEEVT
+213 PEDQQEVT
-221 VTIDMPNGAETDAGA
+221 VTIDMPNGAETDAGS

-261 SLNVPQIKECDASL
+261 SLNVPEIKECDASL

-280 NLDPGESA
+280 NLDPGEQAS
-288 ANSIEVENI
+288 NSIEVENI

-309 SLDGDD
+309 SLDGED
-315 ISGWIDFDSPRSK
+315 ISGWVEFDSPRSK

-335 SEDSHTFTF
+335 SDDAHTFTF

-355 TQVAIGIQGRSGS
+355 TQVAIGIQGRAGS
-368 EIGCEKVLTVT
+368 DIGCEKILTVT
-379 VGQEFGASMSLSKS
+379 VGQEFGASMSLSRS

-412 QGNGQETMALGTSG
+412 EGNGQESMALGTSG
-426 VPPGWQVSFSQS
+426 VPPGWQVSFSKS
-438 TVTLGSSQSSNDKE
+438 SVTLGSSQSSNNKE
-452 TVGIDVFVPEDAS
+452 TVGVDVFVPEDAS

-470 VISFTVGRGG
+470 VISFTIGRGG

-518 FPIVV
+518 FPLVI
-523 TNAGNIQDTFRLQA
+523 TNEGNIRDTFRLQA
-537 CDPGDQTGCS
+537 CDPGDQTGCGS
-547 NPMWESSFSDS
+547 PMWQSSFSDS
-558 DGNSISQIVLDP
+558 DGNSITQLALDP
-570 GQSTQVYLDVL
+570 GQSTEVYLDVL
-581 VEGEEDADSARVLV
+581 VEGEEDADSARVLARV
-595 RIAIFG
+595 AIFG
-601 TSESSEHTVAV
+601 TSESSEHTVTV

-627 PGDIP
+627 PGEDP
-632 GQMDVTLPPG
+632 SQMDVVLPPG
-642 GALSTFFWID
+642 GTLSTYFWID

-672 SVFRNV
+672 SVSRSI
-678 FVDGVEIDDSIQI
+678 FVEGVKIDNSIQI
-691 SKEGRVLVE
+691 PRDGRILIE
-700 VQMEVMEGVP
+700 VQMEVMEGVS

-729 TTSVDVMIQ
+729 ITSVDVMIQ
-738 VMTIHDLTF
+738 VMTIHDIIF
-747 TLEGDDEKTVNY
+747 TLEGEDEQTVNY
-759 PDKAFFTMYVT
+759 PEKAIFSLFVT
-770 NNGNVVED
+770 NNGNIIED
-778 VEIISGESLRGWT
+778 IEIISGESLRGWT
-791 VDVIEDEFQLP
+791 IDIIEDEFELS

-817 ELLDDDSYRFTV
+817 QLLDDDSYRFTV

-840 QPIELTVV
+840 QPVELTV
-848 AVNSNSFLNLS
+848 NSVTSDSFLNLS
-859 QATQDLLVYGLT
+859 KEMQDILVYGLT
-871 GLGALL
+871 AFGALL
-877 VIALFMRSR
+877 VIVLFMRSR

-892 VQALDQDDS
+892 AQALERDES

>member
-1 MRNMMVTRKSLTF
+1 MDRKSPVTILI
-14 FTVVMLISMSA
+14 VIMLLSMSA
-25 AVVSADVDI
+25 TIVSADVDI
-34 NLSANPSSAE
+34 SLSANPSSAE
-44 ATPDEAAEYTIIVQN
+44 ATPDEAAEYNILIQN
-59 SGDDDAAVSLS
+59 SGDDDAAVTLS

-83 LETTFVQVAS
+83 LETTFVQVGS
-93 SSSESV
+93 QSSEQV

-146 GLYSVSLSTDESATK
+146 GLYSVSLTTDEPTTK
-161 NYDGEDNEVT
+161 SYDGEDNEVT

-194 DCESEDLTATV
+194 DCESDDLSATV

-213 PEGQEEVT
+213 PESQEEVT
-221 VTIDMPNGAETDAGA
+221 VTIDMPNGGETDAGS

-251 ADQAEDNLTL
+251 ADQAEDNLSL
-261 SLNVPQIKECDASL
+261 SLNVPEIRECDASL

-280 NLDPGESA
+280 NLDPGEQAS
-288 ANSIEVENI
+288 NSIEVENI
-297 GNTEWTVTANAQ
+297 GNTDWTVTANAQ
-309 SLDGDD
+309 SLDGED
-315 ISGWIDFDSPRSK
+315 ISGWVEFDSPRSI

-335 SEDSHTFTF
+335 SDDTHTFTF
-344 DVTPDD
+344 DITPDD

-355 TQVAIGIQGRSGS
+355 TQVAIGIQGRAGS
-368 EIGCEKVLTVT
+368 EIGCEKILTVT
-379 VGQEFGASMSLSKS
+379 VGQEFGASMALSKS

-412 QGNGQETMALGTSG
+412 QGNGQETMALGTTG

-438 TVTLGSSQSSNDKE
+438 SVTLGSAQSSNNKE
-452 TVGIDVFVPEDAS
+452 TVGVDIFVPEDAS

-470 VISFTVGRGG
+470 AISFTVGRGG

-486 SKDLTIS
+486 SKDLTVS

-499 VSTSMVSDQQTG
+499 VSTTMISDQQTG
-511 RSDQIVK
+511 RSDQIVQ
-518 FPIVV
+518 FPLVV
-523 TNAGNIQDTFRLQA
+523 SNEGNIRDTFRLQA
-537 CDPGDQTGCS
+537 CDPGDQTGCGS
-547 NPMWESSFSDS
+547 PMWQSSFSD
-558 DGNSISQIVLDP
+558 DNGNSITQLALDP
-570 GQSTQVYLDVL
+570 GQSAQIYLDVL
-581 VEGEEDADSARVLV
+581 VEGEEDADSARVLARV
-595 RIAIFG
+595 AIFG
-601 TSESSEHTVAV
+601 TSESSEHTVTV

-627 PGDIP
+627 PGDDP
-632 GQMDVTLPPG
+632 GQMDVVLPPG
-642 GALSTFFWID
+642 GTLSTFFWID

-664 ITITGLES
+664 ISITGLES
-672 SVFRNV
+672 SVSRSI
-678 FVDGVEIDDSIQI
+678 FVEGVEIDNSIQI
-691 SKEGRVLVE
+691 PREGRVLME
-700 VQMEVMEGVP
+700 VQMEVMPGVS

-738 VMTIHDLTF
+738 VMTIHDIVF
-747 TLEGDDEKTVNY
+747 TLEGEDEQTVNY
-759 PDKAFFTMYVT
+759 PEKALFSLFVT
-770 NNGNVVED
+770 NNGNVIED
-778 VEIISGESLRGWT
+778 IEVISGESLRGWT
-791 VDVIEDEFQLP
+791 IDVMEDEFRLP

-817 ELLDDDSYRFTV
+817 QLLDDDTYRFTV

-848 AVNSNSFLNLS
+848 SVTSNSFLNLS
-859 QATQDLLVYGLT
+859 QETQDILIYGLT
-871 GLGALL
+871 GFGALL
-877 VIALFMRSR
+877 VIALFIRSR

-892 VQALDQDDS
+892 IKALEQDES

>member
-1 MRNMMVTRKSLTF
+1 MDSKSPLT
-14 FTVVMLISMSA
+14 VLIVIMLLSMSA
-25 AVVSADVDI
+25 TVVSADVDI
-34 NLSANPSSAE
+34 SLSANPSSAE
-44 ATPDEAAEYTIIVQN
+44 ASPDEAAEYTILVRN
-59 SGDDDAAVSLS
+59 TGDDDAAVSLS
-70 TQQGNDCNGFSST
+70 TQQGNDCNGFTST
-83 LETTFVQVAS
+83 LETTFVQVGS
-93 SSSESV
+93 QSSEQV

-146 GLYSVSLSTDESATK
+146 GLYSVSLSTDESTTK

-194 DCESEDLTATV
+194 DCESDELSATV

-213 PEGQEEVT
+213 PEDQQEVT
-221 VTIDMPNGAETDAGA
+221 VTIDMPNGAETDAGS

-261 SLNVPQIKECDASL
+261 SLNVPEIKECDASL

-280 NLDPGESA
+280 NLDPGEQAS
-288 ANSIEVENI
+288 NSIEVENI

-309 SLDGDD
+309 SVDGED
-315 ISGWIDFDSPRSK
+315 ISGWVDFDSPRSK

-335 SEDSHTFTF
+335 SDDTHTFTF

-355 TQVAIGIQGRSGS
+355 TQVAIGIQGRAGS
-368 EIGCEKVLTVT
+368 DIGCEKILTVT
-379 VGQEFGASMSLSKS
+379 VGQEFGASMALSRS

-412 QGNGQETMALGTSG
+412 EGNGQETMALGTSG
-426 VPPGWQVSFSQS
+426 VPPGWQVSFSKS
-438 TVTLGSSQSSNDKE
+438 SVTLGSSQSSNNKE
-452 TVGIDVFVPEDAS
+452 TVGVDVFVPEDAS

-470 VISFTVGRGG
+470 VISFTIGRGG

-486 SKDLTIS
+486 SKDLTVS

-518 FPIVV
+518 FPLVI
-523 TNAGNIQDTFRLQA
+523 TNEGNIRDTFRLQA
-537 CDPGDQTGCS
+537 CDPGDQTGCGS
-547 NPMWESSFSDS
+547 PMWQSSFSDS
-558 DGNSISQIVLDP
+558 DGNSITQLALDP

-581 VEGEEDADSARVLV
+581 VEGEEDADSARVLARV
-595 RIAIFG
+595 AIFG
-601 TSESSEHTVAV
+601 TSESSEHTVTV

-627 PGDIP
+627 PGEDP
-632 GQMDVTLPPG
+632 SQMDVVLPPG
-642 GALSTFFWID
+642 GTLSTYFWID

-672 SVFRNV
+672 SVSRSI
-678 FVDGVEIDDSIQI
+678 FVEGVKIDNSIQI
-691 SKEGRVLVE
+691 PRDGRILIE
-700 VQMEVMEGVP
+700 VQMEVMEGVS

-729 TTSVDVMIQ
+729 ITSVDVMIQ
-738 VMTIHDLTF
+738 VMTIHDIIF
-747 TLEGDDEKTVNY
+747 TLEGEDEQTVNY
-759 PDKAFFTMYVT
+759 PEKAIFSLFVT
-770 NNGNVVED
+770 NNGNIIED
-778 VEIISGESLRGWT
+778 IEIISGESLRGWT
-791 VDVIEDEFQLP
+791 IDIIEDEFELS

-817 ELLDDDSYRFTV
+817 QLLDDDSYRFTV

-840 QPIELTVV
+840 QPVELTV
-848 AVNSNSFLNLS
+848 NSVTSDSFLNLS
-859 QATQDLLVYGLT
+859 KEMQDILVYGLT
-871 GLGALL
+871 GFGALL
-877 VIALFMRSR
+877 VIVLFLRSR

-892 VQALDQDDS
+892 AQALERDES

>member
-1 MRNMMVTRKSLTF
+1 MDSKSPLT
-14 FTVVMLISMSA
+14 VLIVIMLLSMSA
-25 AVVSADVDI
+25 TVVSADVDI
-34 NLSANPSSAE
+34 SLSANPSSAE
-44 ATPDEAAEYTIIVQN
+44 ASPDEAAEYTILVRN
-59 SGDDDAAVSLS
+59 TGDDDAAVSLS
-70 TQQGNDCNGFSST
+70 TQQGNDCNGFTST
-83 LETTFVQVAS
+83 LETTFVQVGS
-93 SSSESV
+93 QSSEQV

-146 GLYSVSLSTDESATK
+146 GLYSVSLSTDESTTK

-194 DCESEDLTATV
+194 DCESDELSATV

-213 PEGQEEVT
+213 PEDQQEVT
-221 VTIDMPNGAETDAGA
+221 VTIDMPNGAETDAGS

-261 SLNVPQIKECDASL
+261 SLNVPEIKECDASL

-280 NLDPGESA
+280 NLDPGEQAS
-288 ANSIEVENI
+288 NSIEVENI

-309 SLDGDD
+309 SLDGED
-315 ISGWIDFDSPRSK
+315 ISGWVDFDSPRSK

-335 SEDSHTFTF
+335 SDDTHTFTF

-355 TQVAIGIQGRSGS
+355 TQVAIGIQGRAGS
-368 EIGCEKVLTVT
+368 DIGCEKILTVT
-379 VGQEFGASMSLSKS
+379 VGQEFGASMALSRS

-412 QGNGQETMALGTSG
+412 EGNGQETMALGTSG
-426 VPPGWQVSFSQS
+426 VPPGWQVSFSKS
-438 TVTLGSSQSSNDKE
+438 SVTLGSSQSSNNKE
-452 TVGIDVFVPEDAS
+452 TVGVDVFVPEDAS

-470 VISFTVGRGG
+470 VISFTIGRGG

-486 SKDLTIS
+486 SKDLTVS

-518 FPIVV
+518 FPLVI
-523 TNAGNIQDTFRLQA
+523 TNEGNIRDTFRLQA
-537 CDPGDQTGCS
+537 CDPGDQTGCGS
-547 NPMWESSFSDS
+547 PMWQSSFSDS
-558 DGNSISQIVLDP
+558 DGNSITQLALDP

-581 VEGEEDADSARVLV
+581 VEGEEDADSARVLARV
-595 RIAIFG
+595 AIFG
-601 TSESSEHTVAV
+601 TSESSEHTVTV

-627 PGDIP
+627 PGEDP
-632 GQMDVTLPPG
+632 SQMDVVLPPG
-642 GALSTFFWID
+642 GTLSTYFWID

-672 SVFRNV
+672 SVSRSI
-678 FVDGVEIDDSIQI
+678 FVEGVKIDDSIQI
-691 SKEGRVLVE
+691 PRDGRILIE
-700 VQMEVMEGVP
+700 VQMEVMEGVS

-729 TTSVDVMIQ
+729 ITSVDVMIQ
-738 VMTIHDLTF
+738 VMTIHDIIF
-747 TLEGDDEKTVNY
+747 TLEGEDEQTVNY
-759 PDKAFFTMYVT
+759 PEKAIFSLFVT
-770 NNGNVVED
+770 NNGNIIED
-778 VEIISGESLRGWT
+778 IEIISGESLRGWT
-791 VDVIEDEFQLP
+791 IDIIEDEFELS

-817 ELLDDDSYRFTV
+817 QLLDDDSYRFTV

-840 QPIELTVV
+840 QPVELTV
-848 AVNSNSFLNLS
+848 NSVTSDSFLNLS
-859 QATQDLLVYGLT
+859 KEMQDILVYGLT
-871 GLGALL
+871 GFGALL
-877 VIALFMRSR
+877 VIVLFLRSR

-892 VQALDQDDS
+892 AQALERDES

>member
-1 MRNMMVTRKSLTF
+1 MRNTMVTRKSLTF
-14 FTVVMLISMSA
+14 FTVVMLLSMSA

-127 PGTPSNADVTVV
+127 PGTPSNADVTVL

-438 TVTLGSSQSSNDKE
+438 TVTLGSSQSSNNKE
-452 TVGIDVFVPEDAS
+452 TVGVDVFVPEDAS

-570 GQSTQVYLDVL
+570 GQSAQVYLDVL

-747 TLEGDDEKTVNY
+747 TLDGEDEKTVNY

-810 VRATPPS
+810 VRAV
-817 ELLDDDSYRFTV
+817 SYTH
-829 IAQPEGIPVAG
+829 
-840 QPIELTVV
+840 LTLPTK
-848 AVNSNSFLNLS
+848 A
-859 QATQDLLVYGLT
+859 
-871 GLGALL
+871 
-877 VIALFMRSR
+877 
-886 AENKRI
+886 
-892 VQALDQDDS
+892 

>member
-1 MRNMMVTRKSLTF
+1 MDSKSPLT
-14 FTVVMLISMSA
+14 VLIVIMLLSMSA
-25 AVVSADVDI
+25 TVVSADVDI
-34 NLSANPSSAE
+34 SLSANPSSAE
-44 ATPDEAAEYTIIVQN
+44 ASPDEAAEYTILVRN
-59 SGDDDAAVSLS
+59 TGDDDAAVSLS
-70 TQQGNDCNGFSST
+70 TQQGNDCNGFTST
-83 LETTFVQVAS
+83 LETTFVQVGS
-93 SSSESV
+93 QSSEQV

-146 GLYSVSLSTDESATK
+146 GLYSVSLSTDESTTK

-194 DCESEDLTATV
+194 DCESDELSATV

-213 PEGQEEVT
+213 PEDQQEVT
-221 VTIDMPNGAETDAGA
+221 VTIDMPNGAETDAGS

-261 SLNVPQIKECDASL
+261 SLNVPEIKECDASL

-280 NLDPGESA
+280 NLDPGEQAS
-288 ANSIEVENI
+288 NSIEVENI

-309 SLDGDD
+309 SVDGED
-315 ISGWIDFDSPRSK
+315 ISGWVDFDSPRSK

-335 SEDSHTFTF
+335 SDDAHTFTF

-355 TQVAIGIQGRSGS
+355 TQVAIGIQGRAGS
-368 EIGCEKVLTVT
+368 DIGCEKILTVT
-379 VGQEFGASMSLSKS
+379 VGQEFGASMALSRS

-412 QGNGQETMALGTSG
+412 EGNGQETMALGTSG
-426 VPPGWQVSFSQS
+426 VPPGWQVSFSKS
-438 TVTLGSSQSSNDKE
+438 SVTLGSSQSSNNKE
-452 TVGIDVFVPEDAS
+452 TVGVDVFVPEDAS

-470 VISFTVGRGG
+470 VISFTIGRGG

-486 SKDLTIS
+486 SKDLTVS

-518 FPIVV
+518 FPLVI
-523 TNAGNIQDTFRLQA
+523 TNEGNIRDTFRLQA
-537 CDPGDQTGCS
+537 CDPGDQTGCGS
-547 NPMWESSFSDS
+547 PMWQSSFSDS
-558 DGNSISQIVLDP
+558 DGNSITQLALDP
-570 GQSTQVYLDVL
+570 GQSTQIYLDVL
-581 VEGEEDADSARVLV
+581 VEGEEDADSARVLARV
-595 RIAIFG
+595 AIFG
-601 TSESSEHTVAV
+601 TSESSEHTVTV

-627 PGDIP
+627 PGEDP
-632 GQMDVTLPPG
+632 SQMDVVLPPG
-642 GALSTFFWID
+642 GTLSTYFWID

-672 SVFRNV
+672 SVSRSI
-678 FVDGVEIDDSIQI
+678 FVEGVKIDDSIQI
-691 SKEGRVLVE
+691 PRDGRILIE
-700 VQMEVMEGVP
+700 VQMEVMEGVS

-729 TTSVDVMIQ
+729 ITSVDVMIQ
-738 VMTIHDLTF
+738 VMTIHDIIF
-747 TLEGDDEKTVNY
+747 TLEGEDEQTVNY
-759 PDKAFFTMYVT
+759 PEKAIFSLFVT
-770 NNGNVVED
+770 NNGNIIED
-778 VEIISGESLRGWT
+778 IEIISGESLRGWT
-791 VDVIEDEFQLP
+791 IDIIEDEFELS

-817 ELLDDDSYRFTV
+817 QLLDDDSYRFTV

-840 QPIELTVV
+840 QPVELTV
-848 AVNSNSFLNLS
+848 NSVTSDSFLNLS
-859 QATQDLLVYGLT
+859 KEMQDILVYGLT
-871 GLGALL
+871 GFGALL
-877 VIALFMRSR
+877 VIVLFLRSR

-892 VQALDQDDS
+892 AQALERDES